1 MNTIYKVIWNDTLR
15 VFQVVNELTRSRGK
29 KTSVSRCSVTDQSY
43 LQGQSEVTGRGEI
56 RKLVLATAVGLT
68 LAAAQ
73 SAGFAADFTASGL
86 TLNMGSSVAT
96 GNLVLTPAD
105 PLPGDGDTVTFV
117 FDESTWVDLT
127 GQLYS
132 QDRVGT
138 FNIDASSLP
147 ENWDPS
153 GVDFQF
159 SYNGQ
164 VGNEIVIDAG
174 GAANLHYSLDASYS
188 EIFGEGTLNIFRQ
201 LTSIELTGENVPGG
215 LYVGGST
222 TEETEQNDLTVGI
235 TGGGDISFGMNTA
248 DVGYLTLNGTAANTY
263 TGRTYVGAT
272 DDNPGNALYLYF
284 GKNQAF
290 GDTANLF
297 VAGDSKVFFDGVS
310 NGNHYSQTVHGLTG
324 TGELNLGTTATLN
337 LAQNSTAVGDVQG
350 NTIRINNIFKGTEG
364 TLFDVDL
371 SGQVEGYEVVFTNEL
386 QGVEGENADADDFS
400 GKIDLSGGYVTAW
413 KEGEDENR
421 ILRGASEGNTGSTLL
436 LSTGGQLAVD
446 GSGEVNNLVIA
457 NAEGWESND
466 PNSTWAQHDNAIRF
480 EQLDLGTGKLTVQGD
495 LTLEDNATVAIDD
508 INTTELEQDAAN
520 TSILDAD
527 DGIFSTIIEV
537 TGDVNDNGHT
547 LALSGEAID
556 SQTTEIEQPNAEGE
570 DTKVAE
576 AVWDFDDELTL
587 NGKNYEVGYRL
598 TELKLT
604 NVDQNYVLTAEEDGD
619 LSALISGNGGLTVTG
634 GYAVTINGDEPNTY
648 TGSTVV
654 EGQDTTVILA
664 KTDALG
670 ETSGLTVSAGAGVE
684 VQSGV
689 SQTVGDLAGEGWVR
703 LDAGSNFE
711 LAKNESA
718 EIETDI
724 QGDGIFTVDLG
735 SADNVLQFTGTQSGF
750 TGKLF
755 LTNGT
760 FSLRSVA
767 SQDFACD
774 AHIHLNDGAN
784 FEWSNG
790 SNIGSLTIDGNN
802 ELTADTLVIGDA
814 PSLTVDGNIVLNGNA
829 EATAGVEVAD
839 NITLVDFDNL
849 GGYDQSFIDSKPG
862 SVTGTGHIGFTATGA
877 TATTGGQ
884 TITLGYTQND
894 DQVANTTWLIA
905 DQLQTTG
912 DNSLTSNVLLTGI
925 EILGDLQIVGEAG
938 VQKDLTAEITGHSGS
953 VTFTGGTIAVGAAN
967 RNNTYTSTT
976 TVAENTEVILQADSA
991 FGRTSA
997 LTASGTVTLAEGV
1010 EQWIGDLSGNGT
1022 LNLEVGSTLTLEKSG
1037 SASLDNVI
1045 AGSGTFVVA
1054 LGATN
1059 NALSF
1064 TNVDTAN
1071 PFTGTFAL
1079 SDLTFTLSQAQNAE
1093 IASGAKFVLQSGSV
1107 FDADQMGNSIA
1118 GLTFDGGELAVGA
1131 VDLGS
1136 ADDAKLT
1143 INGDLVVTEQ
1153 GGTVSASGINLVGAA
1168 DILQADDG
1176 VSQVVAHYTGNLV
1189 NDGVL
1194 TAGSFGESEIK
1205 NETDGTTVAY
1215 AQWAASGVLIDEDD
1229 KNVNLTTQLTAIE
1242 LADTTTGLILDG
1254 TGGEISA
1261 EIRDH
1266 DGVAGTISFTGTG
1279 YVLSHVNTYT
1289 GVTNVSGSVTAG
1301 ADSAFGTTSNLNITG
1316 SGSVDL
1322 GNHSQTVGS
1331 LNIAE
1336 NADLVGTGALTIG
1349 IAGGASQS
1357 QVAGEN
1363 AFSGAVTLANGHT
1376 LTMTDAAGLGT
1387 SGIMSISD
1395 GSTLILEGDHG
1406 DYGRD
1411 LEGSGSVVLRE
1422 GANITLTGSNAG
1434 YTGDFSIEENSTLVA
1449 AGTTTGGK
1457 STDDLLGDG
1466 GNVAIASGSTL
1477 VLSQAGSQDWT
1488 IDNSLSGS
1496 GTVAVTGSGADE
1508 EFGFLSTG
1516 WGANFDGTLD
1526 LTGIRF
1532 VVGAGNTVAGNNA
1545 ANMQSADAKLQ
1556 SGAVLEVQTGAN
1568 EVDTFDALTLAGG
1581 TIQLDGT
1588 FGLNSSTTDQAKL
1601 VLDSLTINSESFLNV
1616 TMQESGGAVALNG
1629 SLSQADLLLGSN
1641 QDAFETLLETNSTVQ
1656 GFDNLHLAGGADSGD
1671 AARQAISNGT
1681 GTVAYGIY
1689 DWELGLSQD
1698 QTDVGI
1704 GLTLT
1709 EVAIEADKTLVLT
1722 GADGADT
1729 LGVLLSGEDGNLEIA
1744 SGTVHLTHTANGGN
1758 TYGGTTTV
1766 REGATLT
1773 ALAGGLGQSEW
1784 LTVEG
1789 TYGNLGNNTVGGLTG
1804 STGRELNLFE
1814 NTLLTLSHADAGTT
1828 STYAGK
1834 LTGAGGLAYE
1844 TGTLTITENAAS
1856 DWTGQVS
1863 VGAQDGGA
1871 TLVLQGGGALA
1882 SGSIALLGEESLV
1895 QILDDED
1902 VVFANDVTGT
1912 GTLQVDLSSSD
1923 NSFTFATN
1931 QANLATG
1938 SGLVLGNVRYEL
1950 ADGDDS
1956 YNLTIADKLN
1966 ITVGSGAILS
1976 TDGESTKDVW
1986 GLTLSG
1992 GELYLGNV
2000 DNTAGQIHLDG
2011 NGTLTIDAETTI
2023 SFAENETTSGD
2034 RYENGLTGGAL
2045 LSGGGVFSL
2054 DIITGVT
2061 GLDGDVRNLRTDET
2075 FADSNEDYYQDI
2087 VEGGDPELVAKL
2099 YRGGDGKFFYDEN
2112 RDTVYMTYGI
2122 RRIDL
2127 QWTGD
2132 DNGLTLNADGMNN
2145 AALDALVTGAGNI
2158 VFAGGKIL
2166 VTGEEVS
2173 AGNTYTGATY
2183 VRDGAEVTLA
2193 INNAF
2198 GETKLL
2204 QVDGTGSVHLQDGLS
2219 QTVGDVAGT
2228 GAITLGNGSTL
2239 TLDYSGTDGLIEV
2252 GNAVSYESTT
2262 TNGTSRFVID
2272 GEYAPTAGGTAYAEL
2287 DFTNQ
2292 ASDLGNV
2299 NVELKNVTTSFDS
2312 VNDVNYQI
2320 LGQAAGIMLGENA
2333 DLGISATSG
2342 GASQSYT
2349 LNNLVFNG
2357 GNLSFANA
2365 TLSAAGSGTGDYVLD
2380 VGTLDVTNGGTL
2392 SVSAEIGSAFNILEA
2407 DDDTYAQTLIHYG
2420 SLRGDVSNIGF
2431 NAESLDASEIRNA
2444 DDDVTAYVTWQGVGE
2459 NGGVVH
2465 DADDKTIGLEY
2476 EVDELQLA
2484 LADDEGF
2491 VVQAADGASGD
2502 DLTLSATI
2510 TNYRD
2515 VAGTITYGGGNIL
2528 VTGSNDYTG
2537 TTNVNAGTITLGN
2550 ALGFG
2555 KTQELNVVDGAGVD
2569 IAGYDVTLGAL
2580 NLEDGSDFSGI
2591 AEANITLGGTDYA
2604 GTSSSVAGEHG
2615 YAGGIALTNGHTL
2628 TMTDAAGLG
2637 TSGVMS
2643 ISEDSILIFRGDID
2657 EYGRDLQGGGSVVL
2671 QEKANITL
2679 TGSNAGFTG
2688 DFSIEGNSTLVAAG
2702 TTTDGKSADELLGQG
2717 GNVAIASG
2725 STLVLS
2731 EAVGGDWTIDNSVS
2745 GDGTLRVVGT
2755 NAGESFGFSSTGWTE
2770 AFAGTL
2776 DLSNIR
2782 FAVGTGSTTAGN
2794 NALNMAAADAVLH
2807 SGSVLEV
2814 ETAGQAVDTF
2824 QTLTVENGA
2833 SVEFD
2838 GTFALNA
2845 QTSEFGQLVVDELTL
2860 QAGANIVVG
2869 SLEAG
2874 QDGNADFGGTIVE
2887 SSLFASSEGF
2897 QTLISQ
2903 TAGSDIELDGVLL
2916 NGQTGTATAEQRITS
2931 AAGVEVAT
2939 GFYRYGLA
2947 TNGSG
2952 ATQSL
2957 GIGYDLYRVDIDE
2970 NQVLTLSE
2978 NQTFDQQFTGSGG
2991 LTIASGAEVVLAHSA
3006 EGDSTYQGDTT
3017 VLSGATLTAQADS
3030 ISADS
3035 KLIVSGTY
3043 ENVGN
3048 NTVDGLDIETNGI
3061 LDLASGTL
3069 TVDHADDAGNSE
3081 IDGTVEG
3088 SGALAVHDGTL
3099 TVNSTET
3106 TGYLGN
3112 ILLGAA
3118 DSAASMTLSNVAG
3131 LGTGTIRFEHAD
3143 STVDLTASADTTLT
3157 NLVAGAGTL
3166 NVTLGGSG
3174 QIFQFASGQA
3184 TATDVF
3190 TGTLNLVTGTY
3201 DLTNDAGAMANAE
3214 LATNAGA
3221 IVVVNDE
3228 DSPVADRELGS
3239 LSLDGGVL
3247 NFGTMTAGSDDGQ
3260 IVTDS
3265 FSVGEGTTEV
3275 VLSLSGVEDTNG
3287 SSVFDA
3293 GTSLTLI
3300 EGYDGT
3306 VALDGKLV
3314 LSSQSGTLE
3323 QSILQ
3328 NNVHVATFTY
3338 GNGQLNSSNGSV
3350 EAVWGLTEI
3359 ALEDETELG
3368 LNISAADEEG
3378 QSGSI
3383 SALISGT
3390 GNITFSGGTVVVAHD
3405 NTYDGTTTVTGGV
3418 LQLGSNNA
3426 LGQASARNDLDVSG
3440 GIVDFGGHSQT
3451 LGTLTIDEGAG
3462 FSANGASITLSAGNS
3477 LIAGAND
3484 GATGTYVLQNAGTTL
3499 ELNDAL
3505 ATGSMTV
3512 SMGEGTTL
3520 VLDGFG
3526 TSDAYG
3532 TYSNHIDGG
3541 EVQIGGGQDE
3551 ASAYVEL
3558 TDHTSSFET
3567 ASVMGDGHLLVNNVE
3582 GGLMFESLDIA
3593 SGGSATL
3600 NGTTGWTLDEAL
3612 TLDDGASLH
3621 LSAGGI
3627 ANTINFSGQTADNI
3641 RGSIFFTDSNLMLG
3655 GTTGTGGASNA
3666 DALQNATVHVGEGF
3680 LLTVATGDAAQTLDG
3695 LTFEGGTVHF
3705 DGTLGLNVGSD
3716 GLGRLV
3722 VTDTLDLTAGGA
3734 VTVTGTETAV
3744 GTVDQSNL
3752 LSLAEDGTFEALIT
3766 ADTIIGDA
3774 DDVELTVDGAST
3786 VTTNIMDGTDGPVAE
3801 GTFSY
3806 SDEIRDSAYGVNYGL
3821 TAVNILSDK
3830 TLTLTEDGDFGA
3842 LISNEDGAQS
3852 LTIAGDIT
3860 LTNERND
3867 YTAETI
3873 VTGGH
3878 TLTALDGALGHTA
3891 KLTVEEGNTYINQ
3904 GDNEVGGLD
3913 VAGTL
3918 SLSDNT
3924 TLTIDQTG
3932 DSTSQISGTLT
3943 GTGDLVA
3950 MAGELEIDGANE
3962 GYSGDVS
3969 VGTEQS
3975 AAIVAVNNAHSLGS
3989 GTVNLVNESSEFS
4002 LDAVSGASKTVTL
4015 SNTIEGDGVV
4025 RIAVSTENASS
4036 AEDVS
4041 FFSFNQNQGEF
4052 TGTIAI
4058 DEGGYSLAY
4067 ATDEEGAPYTA
4078 NQIAAR
4084 KAHVELN
4091 DGGKLFV
4098 STNEN
4103 PLNRYIDKDVGS
4115 LTLAGGDIYFGG
4127 LFYTREASSGG
4138 ADGGQLQLGRWEN
4151 STGALVIDS
4160 KSGPTTVHL
4169 GDGATNTLSAEGTEV
4184 LLADDGAKIDFIQNA
4199 SSVTVNGTDL
4209 SELSEDE
4216 ANNRLNGSLEFALEV
4231 DQSEQR
4237 ISQNYTDASG
4247 QTGTREVAIVNR
4259 VFGDGNGNNIFGIE
4273 TNGDKSD
4280 LYLNYSVSDI
4290 ELIYTEDDGGLVV
4303 TGTSEDDT
4311 LSARLHGAGN
4321 IVFRGTDSS
4330 VITLGKTG
4338 TTGDDLNSYT
4348 GITRVES
4355 GTIKFAADN
4364 AFGSSDVI
4372 VSDGATVDLGSFSQ
4386 ATPNIVAEGDDALA
4400 GTGQYT
4406 LTEQSGQ
4413 SSILGHNTNFHG
4425 DFEVG
4430 GNHALTIG
4438 EVDSLGVDIEG
4449 HNTNVTL
4456 AEDSSELVMSGVSG
4470 NFTTD
4475 IAGSGTVSFVADN
4488 KATADVIINTSD
4500 LAGFTGNYAI
4510 DAGSMLTLVNNQTD
4524 WNFSTEVSGGEN
4536 GNGTL
4541 VFQGTGDF
4549 TFANANQSD
4558 SFAGGTY
4565 VFDGLTVAVGNGNA
4579 NELNL
4584 QKTNGVFDQGSSL
4597 VVDEHG
4603 ATIGGLALDGGR
4615 VEFTASYTPGETAYE
4630 GSLTSTDF
4638 TVGEAGGTVSINVD
4652 QGVNPDFGEGNESL
4666 TMTDGDIFDEQN
4678 VGSQVTLI
4686 SSTAGTGSITDGE
4699 VGNLTLDVLVWDENS
4714 QSYVDA
4720 EEKSATV
4727 SILSGDLGEEVADG
4741 TYGFKLVAG
4750 NNESS
4755 LDLAYG
4761 LTNIAIYD
4769 GKTLELTG
4777 VEGQDNV
4784 LSATISDKE
4793 NGSGSLAVL
4802 GGHVELTNA
4811 DNSYTGSTTIEAG
4824 GWLTASAGVL
4834 GQTSGLTVETDGIY
4848 ENAGDNAVGDIE
4860 VQGDGELRLT
4870 SGTLKVALDA
4880 DEEGSILGD
4889 ITGSGNLTVSG
4900 GTVSVEGANAGYSGT
4915 TSVAANGTITADDI
4929 ASLGT
4934 GTISTGNA
4942 ETGSGT
4948 VEFDLGPSA
4957 GGQGYELQNAV
4968 EGNGTLRIDL
4978 ADAGV
4983 DSVFNFADG
4992 TGDFTGTLE
5001 LIGADFTLDASTSV
5015 NQSVVEQAVIVLGN
5029 GSQLNVGSDVRDP
5042 TPDFHDRYVAGL
5054 ALGSG
5059 STVSFGGLVYNPESN
5074 NKEYGGQLNLGGG
5087 DLDLSLIA
5095 EGSTASIHLADGATN
5110 YLGDGAELLVAD
5122 DTAQINLFENV
5133 GDIVFREGDSTGD
5146 LNDYLALDLDA
5157 SQNEQTIRQQIEEGG
5172 EYVEV
5177 ANVHREFGDFGSASH
5192 DAGDGS
5198 VHEDVYVEYTVDEL
5212 ELTYT
5217 GDHNGLHV
5225 ATSAGAQG
5233 DDADLKML
5241 ITGDGNIV
5249 FDGGDI
5255 VIGAANDT
5263 SDDLVE
5269 NSYKGATYVNAGSVT
5284 LAKNEGFG
5292 DTKLLDV
5299 ENGAT
5304 VDLGRFNQTVLSLTS
5319 DGELRSESGFD
5330 TTLTIGVADSGDVMT
5345 SYVNGANTEFHADVE
5360 LLGSGHTLTMNDG
5373 AALGDGTV
5381 ALHDNNLVVDGAG
5394 SASGHDV
5401 LTAALAGTGDVD
5413 VNNAFLTVD
5422 RVNTFT
5428 GSWTA
5433 TGHTDLIF
5441 NASADDISVSDLL
5454 GASGN
5459 TVVISDEASV
5469 SMDEDHGW
5477 TLANN
5482 VSGNGHLHIS
5492 AGGGEF
5498 QFADS
5503 GEPGADTVEDFTG
5516 TYHFTNSTL
5525 TLNDITSNLAGD
5537 VSFES
5542 GATAVVGDGEYSLN
5556 DVAVENGGKLEFTGN
5571 IAPGH
5576 YNEENPSDTN
5586 LNAEGHI
5593 SADSLTL
5600 AAGAQVE
5607 VDMDGLKIDP
5617 DDKPGENVQLTAQD
5631 VLSEDES
5638 GLLTVLVT
5646 TENGVSNNGAELVT
5660 GAPSEDSVTVDIVS
5674 NEEGVADAKGTYD
5687 YALQVSE
5694 DGKELGISY
5703 KLTEVAIEEKR
5714 TLNLSASTDGS
5725 TGLRDNTLTATL
5737 TGKGS
5742 LAVTGG
5748 HIVLQNGGNN
5758 YEGTTSVLA
5767 NATLTATEGSLGEN
5781 GLIVVAGGT
5790 YENDGDNTTSYV
5802 NVDGN
5807 LQLNNETTFTIA
5819 DEASNAD
5826 DGSVINGNLQG
5837 GGNLVLSSGFLT
5849 VSNGNTDYTGDVS
5862 VAENAT
5868 LIAQDVAAVGSG
5880 TSVSVEGEYRLDGV
5894 AGEVS
5899 NEVSNDFTGSG
5910 TVSIVG
5916 SNVTVTGDNAATESS
5931 SGFTGTFSLENGTMT
5946 VNDATA
5952 LGGANV
5958 SGVAETDNEL
5968 VLDFAEDTTLSTVIS
5983 GTADVVKNGAG
5994 DLSLNTYAA
6003 SGTFTIESG
6012 NVDFTSFGADGSDST
6027 LVMSGSGLTASV
6039 AKNSFFKDLTIG
6051 SNNTFT
6057 IGGTNGNASP
6067 INVSVAGKTDVGSGT
6082 LNVGVNSEDA
6092 VAGNVLTTQDFSIDG
6107 GQINLN
6113 GVLESSGWT
6122 IDHIVV
6128 NGTGSG
6134 NGSIFVTQL
6143 GEGAGGVGTDAWL
6156 VQAGEGGNL
6165 SDLDLTLVNEHGE
6178 EDVIDA
6184 GSYEWHLLEAEN
6196 GAGYYLHAFN
6206 KGTGD
6211 IDGNEIREPAAGA
6224 QAALLM
6230 ASQTAFDLSLHDHIG
6245 NTPYVDQLTGEK
6257 KLTSLWIL
6265 QRGDWSE
6272 WDDMSGQLSTDGKV
6286 MTTTIGGDVKSW
6298 VSDAG
6303 YQVHL
6308 GLLGA
6313 YAQADFDVKS
6323 DLDNRKAQGEFTG
6336 WSVGGY
6342 AAFQPAGM
6350 DGAFGSLQVRWNRFD
6365 NEAGPSGEAM
6375 HEYTSDGFSIQ
6386 GELGYTKTLSS
6397 FRTFGGKTGYWRI
6410 EPHVRTHWNGVS
6422 ADTTTDDAGR
6432 TFSVKGD
6439 GNIAVRV
6446 GFRSTLDV
6454 THSVTPTY
6462 GDPTVRAYVEA
6473 NYLRNTKQTSVTMT
6487 NEFRT
6492 STVEYDNSDMA
6503 EFRFGLEGQFNR
6515 HLNLW
6520 GDVHHVTG
6528 DDAYNS
6534 TGVMLG
6540 LKYNF

>member
-1 MNTIYKVIWNDTLR
+1 M
-15 VFQVVNELTRSRGK
+15 
-29 KTSVSRCSVTDQSY
+29 
-43 LQGQSEVTGRGEI
+43 
-56 RKLVLATAVGLT
+56 
-68 LAAAQ
+68 
-73 SAGFAADFTASGL
+73 
-86 TLNMGSSVAT
+86 
-96 GNLVLTPAD
+96 
-105 PLPGDGDTVTFV
+105 
-117 FDESTWVDLT
+117 
-127 GQLYS
+127 
-132 QDRVGT
+132 
-138 FNIDASSLP
+138 
-147 ENWDPS
+147 
-153 GVDFQF
+153 
-159 SYNGQ
+159 
-164 VGNEIVIDAG
+164 
-174 GAANLHYSLDASYS
+174 
-188 EIFGEGTLNIFRQ
+188 
-201 LTSIELTGENVPGG
+201 
-215 LYVGGST
+215 
-222 TEETEQNDLTVGI
+222 
-235 TGGGDISFGMNTA
+235 
-248 DVGYLTLNGTAANTY
+248 
-263 TGRTYVGAT
+263 
-272 DDNPGNALYLYF
+272 
-284 GKNQAF
+284 
-290 GDTANLF
+290 
-297 VAGDSKVFFDGVS
+297 
-310 NGNHYSQTVHGLTG
+310 
-324 TGELNLGTTATLN
+324 
-337 LAQNSTAVGDVQG
+337 
-350 NTIRINNIFKGTEG
+350 
-364 TLFDVDL
+364 
-371 SGQVEGYEVVFTNEL
+371 
-386 QGVEGENADADDFS
+386 
-400 GKIDLSGGYVTAW
+400 
-413 KEGEDENR
+413 
-421 ILRGASEGNTGSTLL
+421 
-436 LSTGGQLAVD
+436 
-446 GSGEVNNLVIA
+446 
-457 NAEGWESND
+457 
-466 PNSTWAQHDNAIRF
+466 
-480 EQLDLGTGKLTVQGD
+480 
-495 LTLEDNATVAIDD
+495 
-508 INTTELEQDAAN
+508 
-520 TSILDAD
+520 
-527 DGIFSTIIEV
+527 
-537 TGDVNDNGHT
+537 
-547 LALSGEAID
+547 
-556 SQTTEIEQPNAEGE
+556 
-570 DTKVAE
+570 
-576 AVWDFDDELTL
+576 
-587 NGKNYEVGYRL
+587 GYRL

-634 GYAVTINGDEPNTY
+634 GYAVTINGDESNTY

-670 ETSGLTVSAGAGVE
+670 ETSGLTVGAGAGVE

-689 SQTVGDLAGEGWVR
+689 SQKVGDLAGEGWVR

-724 QGDGIFTVDLG
+724 RGGGIFTVDLG
-735 SADNVLQFTGTQSGF
+735 SADNVLQFTGNQSGF
-750 TGKLF
+750 EGELS

-760 FSLRSVA
+760 FSLRSEA
-767 SQDFACD
+767 SKDFADD

-784 FEWSNG
+784 FDWSNG

-802 ELTADTLVIGDA
+802 ELTADTLVIGGA

-829 EATAGVEVAD
+829 KATAGVEVAD

-849 GGYDQSFIDSKPG
+849 GGYDQSFIDSNNG
-862 SVTGTGHIGFTATGA
+862 SVTGTGQIGFTATGA
-877 TATTGGQ
+877 TAATGGQ
-884 TITLGYTQND
+884 TITLGYTQGGTD
-894 DQVANTTWLIA
+894 PVANTTWLIA

-912 DNSLTSNVLLTGI
+912 GNSLTSNVLLTGI

-938 VQKDLTAEITGHSGS
+938 EQKDLTAEITGNSGS
-953 VTFTGGTIAVGAAN
+953 ITFTGGTIAVGAAN
-967 RNNTYTSTT
+967 RNNSYTAAT
-976 TVAENTEVILQADSA
+976 TVAENTEVILQADDA
-991 FGRTSA
+991 FGQTSA
-997 LTASGTVTLAEGV
+997 LTALGTVTIAQGV
-1010 EQWIGDLSGNGT
+1010 NQWIGDLSGNGE
-1022 LNLEVGSTLTLEKSG
+1022 LNLEDGSTLTLEKSG
-1037 SASLDNVI
+1037 SAALGNAF
-1045 AGSGTFVVA
+1045 AGSGTFVVD

-1107 FDADQMGNSIA
+1107 FDADETGNFIA
-1118 GLTFDGGELAVGA
+1118 GLTFDGGALAVGA
-1131 VDLGS
+1131 VDLDS
-1136 ADDAKLT
+1136 ADQAKLT
-1143 INGDLVVTEQ
+1143 INGDLVVTGQ

-1205 NETDGTTVAY
+1205 NEANGTTVAY
-1215 AQWAASGVLIDEDD
+1215 AEWAASDVSIDEAD
-1229 KNVNLTTQLTAIE
+1229 KNINLTTQLTAIE

-1254 TGGEISA
+1254 TGGDISA
-1261 EIRDH
+1261 VIRDH
-1266 DGVAGTISFTGTG
+1266 DGVAGTISFAGTG
-1279 YVLSHVNTYT
+1279 YVLSHENIYT

-1301 ADSAFGTTSNLNITG
+1301 ADSAFGTTSSLNITG

-1357 QVAGEN
+1357 QISGDN

-1376 LTMTDAAGLGT
+1376 LTMNDAAGLGT
-1387 SGIMSISD
+1387 SGTMSISD
-1395 GSTLILEGDHG
+1395 GSTLIFKGDN
-1406 DYGRD
+1406 DVYGRD
-1411 LEGSGSVVLRE
+1411 LEGSGNVVLQE
-1422 GANITLTGSNAG
+1422 GANITLTGSNADF
-1434 YTGDFSIEENSTLVA
+1434 TGDFSIEGNSTLTA
-1449 AGTTTGGK
+1449 AGTATDGK
-1457 STDDLLGDG
+1457 SADELLGQG

-1477 VLSQAGSQDWT
+1477 ELSQQGGQDWT

-1508 EFGFLSTG
+1508 EFGFSSTG
-1516 WGANFDGTLD
+1516 WGENFNGTLD
-1526 LTGIRF
+1526 LTDIRF
-1532 VVGAGNTVAGNNA
+1532 VVGAGNTIAGNNA
-1545 ANMQSADAKLQ
+1545 ANMQSADANLQ
-1556 SGAVLEVQTGAN
+1556 SGAVLEVQTGADA
-1568 EVDTFDALTLAGG
+1568 VDTFDALTLAGG

-1601 VLDSLTINSESFLNV
+1601 VLDSLTIDSSSVLDV
-1616 TMQESGGAVALNG
+1616 TMQESSGTVVLNG
-1629 SLSQADLLLGSN
+1629 SLSQENLLLGSN
-1641 QDAFETLLETNSTVQ
+1641 QDAFETLIETNSTVQ
-1656 GFDNLHLAGGADSGD
+1656 GFENLHLASGADSGD

-1681 GTVAYGIY
+1681 ETVAYGIY

-1729 LGVLLSGEDGNLEIA
+1729 LGVLLSGDDGNLEIA

-1766 REGATLT
+1766 GAGATLT
-1773 ALAGGLGQSEW
+1773 ALAGGLGRSEW
-1784 LTVEG
+1784 LTVGG
-1789 TYGNLGNNTVGGLTG
+1789 TYENLGNNAVGGLTG
-1804 STGRELNLFE
+1804 STGSELNLFE
-1814 NTLLTLSHADAGTT
+1814 NTLLTLSHADAATT
-1828 STYAGK
+1828 STFAGK

-1856 DWTGQVS
+1856 DWTGQVA
-1863 VGAQDGGA
+1863 VGAQESGA
-1871 TLVLQGGGALA
+1871 TLILQGAGALA
-1882 SGSIALLGEESLV
+1882 SGSIALLGEDSLV

-1938 SGLVLGNVRYEL
+1938 SGLELGNVRYEL

-1976 TDGESTKDVW
+1976 TDGEATKDVW

-2061 GLDGDVRNLRTDET
+2061 GLDGDVGNLRTDET

-2158 VFAGGKIL
+2158 VFAGGNIL
-2166 VTGEEVS
+2166 VTGEEDS
-2173 AGNTYTGATY
+2173 EGNTYTGATY

-2193 INNAF
+2193 IDNAF

-2219 QTVGDVAGT
+2219 QTVGDVAGS

-2239 TLDYSGTDGLIEV
+2239 TLDYTGTDGLIQV
-2252 GNAVSYESTT
+2252 GNAVSYESTA
-2262 TNGTSRFVID
+2262 TNGTAQFVID
-2272 GEYAPTAGGTAYAEL
+2272 GEYAPTAGETAYAEL

-2292 ASDLGNV
+2292 TSDLGNDLGNV

-2312 VNDVNYQI
+2312 INNDVNYQV
-2320 LGQAAGIMLGENA
+2320 LGQAAGITLGDNA

-2342 GASQSYT
+2342 GASQSYS
-2349 LNNLVFNG
+2349 LNKLVFNG

-2380 VGTLDVTNGGTL
+2380 VGNLDVTNGGTL

-2420 SLRGDVSNIGF
+2420 SLQGDVSNIGF

-2444 DDDVTAYVTWQGVGE
+2444 EDAVTAYVTWQGVGE

-2465 DADDKTIGLEY
+2465 DAVDQTIGLEY

-2491 VVQAADGASGD
+2491 VVQAAEGASGD

-2515 VAGTITYGGGNIL
+2515 VAGTITYGGGDIT

-2537 TTNVNAGTITLGN
+2537 TTNVNAGTVTLGN

-2555 KTQELNVVDGAGVD
+2555 RTQELNVVDGAGVD

-2643 ISEDSILIFRGDID
+2643 ISEDSTLIFKSDTD
-2657 EYGRDLQGGGSVVL
+2657 SYGRDLEGSGNVVL

-2679 TGSNAGFTG
+2679 AGSNADFTG

-2702 TTTDGKSADELLGQG
+2702 TTTGGKSADELLGQG

-2745 GDGTLRVVGT
+2745 GEGTLRVVGT
-2755 NAGESFGFSSTGWTE
+2755 NAGESFGFSTRWAE
-2770 AFAGTL
+2770 AFEGVL
-2776 DLSNIR
+2776 DLSDIR
-2782 FAVGTGSTTAGN
+2782 FAVGAGTTSEN
-2794 NALNMAAADAVLH
+2794 NAFNMASADAVLRD
-2807 SGSVLEV
+2807 GSVLEV
-2814 ETAGQAVDTF
+2814 ETADQAIDTF
-2824 QTLTVENGA
+2824 RTLTVGDGA

-2845 QTSEFGQLVVDELTL
+2845 QTSELGQLVVDELTL

-2869 SLEAG
+2869 SLDAG

-2903 TAGSDIELDGVLL
+2903 TAGSDIEVDGVLL

-2931 AAGVEVAT
+2931 VAGGEVAT

-2947 TNGSG
+2947 TNGNG

-2957 GIGYDLYRVDIDE
+2957 GIGYDLYRVDIDK

-2991 LTIASGAEVVLAHSA
+2991 ITIASGTGVVLAHSA
-3006 EGDSTYQGDTT
+3006 EGDSTYQGDTK
-3017 VLSGATLTAQADS
+3017 VLSGAMLTAQADS

-3069 TVDHADDAGNSE
+3069 TIDHADDAGNSE

-3106 TGYLGN
+3106 TGYRGN

-3118 DSAASMTLSNVAG
+3118 DSSASMTLSNVAG

-3143 STVDLTASADTTLT
+3143 SKVDLTASADTTLT
-3157 NLVAGAGTL
+3157 NRVAGAGTI
-3166 NVTLGGSG
+3166 NVTLGDSG
-3174 QIFQFASGQA
+3174 HIFQFANGQVA
-3184 TATDVF
+3184 EDNVF
-3190 TGTLNLVTGTY
+3190 AGTLNLVTGTY
-3201 DLTNDAGAMANAE
+3201 DLTTDAGAMANAE
-3214 LATNAGA
+3214 LATDAGA

-3265 FSVGEGTTEV
+3265 FRLGEGTTEV
-3275 VLSLSGVEDTNG
+3275 VVSLGGVEDANG

-3300 EGYDGT
+3300 EGYDGI

-3314 LSSQSGTLE
+3314 LSSQSGKLE

-3338 GNGQLNSSNGSV
+3338 GGGQLNSKNGSV
-3350 EAVWGLTEI
+3350 EAVWNLTEI
-3359 ALEDETELG
+3359 ALEDATGAG
-3368 LNISAADEEG
+3368 LNVSASSEET
-3378 QSGSI
+3378 QSGTI

-3390 GNITFSGGTVVVAHD
+3390 GNITFSGGTVTVANED
-3405 NTYDGTTTVTGGV
+3405 NSYIGTTYVTGGT
-3418 LQLGSNNA
+3418 LELGSDNV
-3426 LGQASARNDLDVSG
+3426 LGQATAQNDLEVSG
-3440 GIVDFGGHSQT
+3440 GTVNFGGHSQT

-3477 LIAGAND
+3477 LIAGANN

-3505 ATGSMTV
+3505 ATGSMTI

-3567 ASVMGDGHLLVNNVE
+3567 ATVMGDGHLLVNNVE

-3600 NGTTGWTLDEAL
+3600 NGTTGWMLDEAL

-3680 LLTVATGDAAQTLDG
+3680 LLTVATGEAAQTLDG

-3716 GLGRLV
+3716 GLGRLN
-3722 VTDTLDLTAGGA
+3722 VTDALDLTAGGT
-3734 VTVTGTETAV
+3734 VTVTGAETAV

-3766 ADTIIGDA
+3766 AGTIIGDA

-3786 VTTNIMDGTDGPVAE
+3786 VTTNIMDGTVGPVAE

-3842 LISNEDGAQS
+3842 LISNKDGAQS

-3860 LTNERND
+3860 LTNDEND
-3867 YTAETI
+3867 YTAETK

-3878 TLTALDGALGHTA
+3878 TLTALKGALGHTA
-3891 KLTVEEGNTYINQ
+3891 KLTVENGNTYINQ

-3918 SLSDNT
+3918 SLSDGT
-3924 TLTIDQTG
+3924 VLTIDQTG
-3932 DSTSQISGTLT
+3932 DSTSLISGTLT

-3975 AAIVAVNNAHSLGS
+3975 AAIVAVNNAHSLGT

-4025 RIAVSTENASS
+4025 RIAVNTENASS

-4041 FFSFNQNQGEF
+4041 FFSFNENQGEF

-4098 STNEN
+4098 STNKH

-4138 ADGGQLQLGRWEN
+4138 VDGGQLQLGRWEG

-4160 KSGPTTVHL
+4160 QSGPTTVHL

-4184 LLADDGAKIDFIQNA
+4184 LLADDGTKVDFIQGAA
-4199 SSVTVNGTDL
+4199 SVVVNGQNLAD
-4209 SELSEDE
+4209 LSEDE
-4216 ANNRLNGSLEFALEV
+4216 RNALLNGADGTVGALDFSLEVEN
-4231 DQSEQR
+4231 SEQE
-4237 ISQNYTDASG
+4237 ISQRYVDE
-4247 QTGTREVAIVNR
+4247 TGVESTRVVAIVDR
-4259 VFGDGNGNNIFGIE
+4259 VFGDENGNIFGIE
-4273 TNGDKSD
+4273 TNENGKSD

-4290 ELIYTEDDGGLVV
+4290 KLMYEGDDGGLVV
-4303 TGTSEDDT
+4303 TGTSDTDT
-4311 LSARLHGAGN
+4311 LSAHLYGSGN
-4321 IVFRGTDSS
+4321 IVFRGDEES
-4330 VITLGKTG
+4330 VIALGGEKANEYTG
-4338 TTGDDLNSYT
+4338 TTFL
-4348 GITRVES
+4348 ES

-4372 VSDGATVDLGSFSQ
+4372 VSDGATVDLGAFNQ
-4386 ATPNIVAEGDDALA
+4386 ETPNIEAEGDDALA

-4406 LTEQSGQ
+4406 LTEQNGQ

-4430 GNHALTIG
+4430 GNHTLTIG
-4438 EVDSLGVDIEG
+4438 EVDSLGVDVEG
-4449 HNTNVTL
+4449 HNTSVTL

-4488 KATADVIINTSD
+4488 EATADVIINTSD
-4500 LAGFTGNYAI
+4500 LAGFTGDYAI

-4524 WNFSTEVSGGEN
+4524 WNFSTEVSGEEN

-4541 VFQGTGDF
+4541 VFRGTGDF

-4558 SFAGGTY
+4558 SFEGGTY
-4565 VFDGLTVAVGNGNA
+4565 VFEGLMVAVGNGNA
-4579 NELNL
+4579 NAKANESNL

-4597 VVDEHG
+4597 VVDEYG

-4630 GSLTSTDF
+4630 GSLISTDF

-4666 TMTDGDIFDEQN
+4666 TMTDGDIFNEQN

-4727 SILSGDLGEEVADG
+4727 SILSDDLGEEVADG

-4750 NNESS
+4750 NNEST

-4769 GKTLELTG
+4769 GKKLELTG

-4784 LSATISDKE
+4784 LSATISDKD

-4811 DNSYTGSTTIEAG
+4811 DNSYTGSTTVEAG
-4824 GWLTASAGVL
+4824 GWLTASAGAL
-4834 GQTSGLTVETDGIY
+4834 GQTSGLTVETDGTY
-4848 ENAGDNAVGDIE
+4848 ENAGNNTVGGIE
-4860 VQGDGELRLT
+4860 VQRDGKLRLT
-4870 SGTLKVALDA
+4870 SGTLTVALDA
-4880 DEEGSILGD
+4880 DAKGSIAGD

-4900 GTVSVEGANAGYSGT
+4900 GTVTVEGVNTRYSGT
-4915 TSVAANGTITADDI
+4915 TSVAANGTITANDI
-4929 ASLGT
+4929 ASLGK

-4957 GGQGYELQNAV
+4957 VGQGYQLQNAI

-4978 ADAGV
+4978 ADAADGTA
-4983 DSVFNFADG
+4983 FNFANG

-5001 LIGADFTLDASTSV
+5001 LIGADFTLDASTDV

-5087 DLDLSLIA
+5087 DLDLSQIA

-5122 DTAQINLFENV
+5122 DTAQINLFENI

-5146 LNDYLALDLDA
+5146 LNDYLALNLGNSESA
-5157 SQNEQTIRQQIEEGG
+5157 QTIRQQIEDGG

-5177 ANVHREFGDFGSASH
+5177 ASVHREFGNFGSALH
-5192 DAGDGS
+5192 DAEDGS
-5198 VHEDVYVEYTVDEL
+5198 VHEDVYVEYTIDEL

-5217 GDHNGLHV
+5217 GDNNGLHV
-5225 ATSAGAQG
+5225 AASADAQG

-5255 VIGAANDT
+5255 VVGAVGSDANT
-5263 SDDLVE
+5263 
-5269 NSYKGATYVNAGSVT
+5269 YTGATYVNGGSVT

-5292 DTKLLDV
+5292 NTKLLDV
-5299 ENGAT
+5299 ESGAT

-5330 TTLTIGVADSGDVMT
+5330 TTLKIGVADSDDVMT

-5360 LLGSGHTLTMNDG
+5360 LLGSGHKLTVNDG

-5413 VNNAFLTVD
+5413 VDNAFLTVD
-5422 RVNTFT
+5422 RVNAFT

-5433 TGHTDLIF
+5433 TGYTDLIF
-5441 NASADDISVSDLL
+5441 NASADDVSVSDLL

-5459 TVVISDEASV
+5459 TVVIGDEASV

-5498 QFADS
+5498 QFADN
-5503 GEPGADTVEDFTG
+5503 GEPGADTVKDFTG

-5525 TLNDITSNLAGD
+5525 TLNDTTSNLAGD

-5576 YNEENPSDTN
+5576 YDEENPSDTN

-5607 VDMDGLKIDP
+5607 VDMDGLKVDP

-5674 NEEGVADAKGTYD
+5674 NEEGVTDAKGTYD

-5694 DGKELGISY
+5694 DGNELGISY
-5703 KLTEVAIEEKR
+5703 KLTEVAIEENR

-5781 GLIVVAGGT
+5781 GLIVDAGGT

-5868 LIAQDVAAVGSG
+5868 LIARDVAAVGTG

-5894 AGEVS
+5894 SG
-5899 NEVSNDFTGSG
+5899 EVSNDFTGSG
-5910 TVSIVG
+5910 IVSIVG
-5916 SNVTVTGDNAATESS
+5916 SNVTVTGDNAATEDY

-5958 SGVAETDNEL
+5958 SGVAETNNEL

-5983 GTADVVKNGAG
+5983 GTTDVVKSGAG
-5994 DLSLNTYAA
+5994 NLSLNTYEAN
-6003 SGTFTIESG
+6003 GTFTIETG

-6039 AKNSFFKDLTIG
+6039 AKDSFFQDLTIG

-6057 IGGTNGNASP
+6057 IGGTSGGTSP

-6082 LNVGVNSEDA
+6082 LNVGVNADNA
-6092 VAGNVLTTQDFSIDG
+6092 TAGNVLTTHDFSIDG

-6323 DLDNRKAQGEFTG
+6323 DLDNRKAHGEFTG

-6410 EPHVRTHWNGVS
+6410 EPHVRAHWNGVS
-6422 ADTTTDDAGR
+6422 ADSTTDDAGR

>member
-1 MNTIYKVIWNDTLR
+1 MTAFDNEAGN
-15 VFQVVNELTRSRGK
+15 VNEIISGA
-29 KTSVSRCSVTDQSY
+29 DQ
-43 LQGQSEVTGRGEI
+43 
-56 RKLVLATAVGLT
+56 
-68 LAAAQ
+68 
-73 SAGFAADFTASGL
+73 
-86 TLNMGSSVAT
+86 
-96 GNLVLTPAD
+96 
-105 PLPGDGDTVTFV
+105 
-117 FDESTWVDLT
+117 
-127 GQLYS
+127 
-132 QDRVGT
+132 
-138 FNIDASSLP
+138 
-147 ENWDPS
+147 
-153 GVDFQF
+153 
-159 SYNGQ
+159 
-164 VGNEIVIDAG
+164 
-174 GAANLHYSLDASYS
+174 
-188 EIFGEGTLNIFRQ
+188 
-201 LTSIELTGENVPGG
+201 
-215 LYVGGST
+215 
-222 TEETEQNDLTVGI
+222 
-235 TGGGDISFGMNTA
+235 
-248 DVGYLTLNGTAANTY
+248 
-263 TGRTYVGAT
+263 
-272 DDNPGNALYLYF
+272 
-284 GKNQAF
+284 
-290 GDTANLF
+290 
-297 VAGDSKVFFDGVS
+297 
-310 NGNHYSQTVHGLTG
+310 
-324 TGELNLGTTATLN
+324 
-337 LAQNSTAVGDVQG
+337 
-350 NTIRINNIFKGTEG
+350 
-364 TLFDVDL
+364 
-371 SGQVEGYEVVFTNEL
+371 
-386 QGVEGENADADDFS
+386 
-400 GKIDLSGGYVTAW
+400 
-413 KEGEDENR
+413 
-421 ILRGASEGNTGSTLL
+421 GASGSTLRL
-436 LSTGGQLAVD
+436 ETGGQLAVD
-446 GSGEVNNLVIA
+446 GKGEVNNLVIA
-457 NAEGWESND
+457 NAEGWESKD

-495 LTLEDNATVAIDD
+495 LTLESNAVVAIDD
-508 INTTELEQDAAN
+508 INTTQLEQDAAN

-537 TGDVNDNGHT
+537 VGNVNENGHT
-547 LALSGEAID
+547 LVLSGEAID
-556 SQTTEIEQPNAEGE
+556 SQTTEIEQPSAEGE
-570 DTKVAE
+570 GTKVAE

-587 NGKNYEVGYRL
+587 NGKHYDVGYRL

-604 NVDQNYVLTAEEDGD
+604 NSDQNYVLNAEKDGD

-634 GYAVTINGDEPNTY
+634 GHDVEINGDDPNAY

-654 EGQDTTVILA
+654 EGEDTTVILA

-670 ETSGLTVSAGAGVE
+670 KTSGLTVGDGAGVT
-684 VQSGV
+684 VQNGV
-689 SQTVGDLAGEGWVR
+689 AQTVGDLAGEGWV
-703 LDAGSNFE
+703 LLNEGSNFG
-711 LAKNESA
+711 LSKNESA

-724 QGDGIFTVDLG
+724 QGVGIFTVDLG

-750 TGKLF
+750 TGELS

-760 FSLRSVA
+760 FSLRSEA
-767 SQDFACD
+767 SQDFAQA
-774 AHIHLNDGAN
+774 AHIHLDEGAN
-784 FEWSNG
+784 FDWSNG
-790 SNIGSLTIDGNN
+790 STIGSLTIDGDNK
-802 ELTADTLVIGDA
+802 LTADSLVIGGD
-814 PSLTVDGNIVLNGNA
+814 PSLTVTGNIILNGNA
-829 EATAGVEVAD
+829 EAVVGVEVAD
-839 NITLVDFDNL
+839 NIALVDFDND
-849 GGYDQSFIDSKPG
+849 GGYDQSFIQSAEVI
-862 SVTGTGHIGFTATGA
+862 VTGTGQIGFTAA
-877 TATTGGQ
+877 DAAAATGGQ

-894 DQVANTTWLIA
+894 DPVANTTWFIA
-905 DQLQTTG
+905 DRLQTTEG
-912 DNSLTSNVLLTGI
+912 NSLTSNVLLTGI
-925 EILGDLQIVGEAG
+925 EILGDLQIVGQAEER
-938 VQKDLTAEITGHSGS
+938 KDLTAVITGDSGS
-953 VTFTGGTIAVGAAN
+953 ITFTGGTIAVGAAN
-967 RNNTYTSTT
+967 RNNSYKAETI
-976 TVAENTEVILQADSA
+976 VAENTEVTLQADSA
-991 FGRTSA
+991 FGTTSA
-997 LTASGTVTLAEGV
+997 LTVAGTVTLAEGV
-1010 EQWIGDLSGNGT
+1010 KQWIGDLSGNGK
-1022 LNLEVGSTLTLEKSG
+1022 LNLENGSTLTLEKSG
-1037 SASLDNVI
+1037 SASLGNVI
-1045 AGSGTFVVA
+1045 AGSGTFVVD

-1059 NALSF
+1059 HALSF
-1064 TNVDTAN
+1064 TNADAN
-1071 PFTGTFAL
+1071 RFTGTFEL

-1093 IASGAKFVLQSGSV
+1093 IASGAKFVLHSGSV
-1107 FDADQMGNSIA
+1107 FNADETGNSIK

-1136 ADDAKLT
+1136 VNVPKLT
-1143 INGDLVVTEQ
+1143 IDGDLVVTGQ

-1189 NDGVL
+1189 NGGEL

-1205 NETDGTTVAY
+1205 NEANGSTVAY
-1215 AQWAASGVLIDEDD
+1215 AEWAASGVSIDETK

-1254 TGGEISA
+1254 TGGNISS
-1261 EIRDH
+1261 EIRNH
-1266 DGVAGTISFTGTG
+1266 EGVAGTISFTGTD
-1279 YVLSHVNTYT
+1279 YVLSHKNTYT

-1301 ADSAFGTTSNLNITG
+1301 ADSAFGTTSSLNITG

-1349 IAGGASQS
+1349 IAGGEPGSQIS
-1357 QVAGEN
+1357 GEN
-1363 AFSGAVTLANGHT
+1363 TFSGAVTLANGHI

-1387 SGIMSISD
+1387 SGTMSISED
-1395 GSTLILEGDHG
+1395 STLVFQGDN
-1406 DYGRD
+1406 DVYGRD
-1411 LEGSGSVVLRE
+1411 LQGSGNVKLQG

-1434 YTGDFSIEENSTLVA
+1434 FTGDFSIEGNSTLVA

-1457 STDDLLGDG
+1457 SADDLLGDG

-1496 GTVAVTGSGADE
+1496 GTVAVSGSGADE
-1508 EFGFLSTG
+1508 EFGFQNTG
-1516 WGANFDGTLD
+1516 WGANFNGTLD
-1526 LTGIRF
+1526 LSDIRF
-1532 VVGAGNTVAGNNA
+1532 VVGSGNTVAGNNA
-1545 ANMQSADAKLQ
+1545 ANMQSADANLQ
-1556 SGAVLEVQTGAN
+1556 SGAVLEVQTGADA
-1568 EVDTFDALTLAGG
+1568 VDTFDALTLVGG
-1581 TIQLDGT
+1581 TIQLDGP

-1601 VLDSLTINSESFLNV
+1601 VLGSLTIDSASVLDV
-1616 TMQESGGAVALNG
+1616 TMQESGGTVALNG

-1641 QDAFETLLETNSTVQ
+1641 QDAFETLIETNSTVQ
-1656 GFDNLHLAGGADSGD
+1656 GFDNLHLAGGADFGID
-1671 AARQAISNGT
+1671 ARQAISNGT
-1681 GTVAYGIY
+1681 ETVAYGIY
-1689 DWELGLSQD
+1689 DWKLGLSQD

-1709 EVAIEADKTLVLT
+1709 EVAIEDDKTLVLT

-1744 SGTVHLTHTANGGN
+1744 SGTVHLTHTDNGGN
-1758 TYGGTTTV
+1758 TYGGTTTI
-1766 REGATLT
+1766 RADAKLT

-1789 TYGNLGNNTVGGLTG
+1789 TYENLGDNTVGGLTG
-1804 STGRELNLFE
+1804 SVVDSELNLSDE
-1814 NTLLTLSHADAGTT
+1814 TLLTLSHADVGTS
-1828 STYAGK
+1828 STFAGK

-1863 VGAQDGGA
+1863 VGAQDGA

-1882 SGSIALLGEESLV
+1882 SGSIALLGEDSLV
-1895 QILDDED
+1895 QIFDDEN
-1902 VVFANDVTGT
+1902 VAFANAVTGK
-1912 GTLQVDLSSSD
+1912 GTLQVNLSSSD

-1931 QANLATG
+1931 QADLAEG

-1950 ADGDDS
+1950 ADGDGA
-1956 YNLTIADKLN
+1956 YNLTVADKLN

-1976 TDGESTKDVW
+1976 TDGEATKNVW
-1986 GLTLSG
+1986 GLALSG
-1992 GELYLGNV
+1992 GELYLGNI

-2011 NGTLTIDAETTI
+2011 NGTLSIDAETTI

-2034 RYENGLTGGAL
+2034 RYATDLTGGAL

-2061 GLDGDVRNLRTDET
+2061 GLEGNVGNLRTDET
-2075 FADSNEDYYQDI
+2075 FADSNENYYQDI
-2087 VEGGDPELVAKL
+2087 VAGGDPELVAKL
-2099 YRGGDGKFFYDEN
+2099 YRGGDGEFFYDEG

-2132 DNGLTLNADGMNN
+2132 DNGLTLNADGMSN

-2166 VTGEEVS
+2166 VTGEKDSE
-2173 AGNTYTGATY
+2173 GNTYTGATY

-2193 INNAF
+2193 IDNAF

-2204 QVDGTGSVHLQDGLS
+2204 QVDGTGSVHLQDGLT
-2219 QTVGDVAGT
+2219 QTVGDVAGS

-2239 TLDYSGTDGLIEV
+2239 TLDYTGTDGLIEV

-2262 TNGTSRFVID
+2262 TNGTAQFVID
-2272 GEYAPTAGGTAYAEL
+2272 GEYAPTAGETAYAEL

-2292 ASDLGNV
+2292 ESKLGNI
-2299 NVELKNVTTSFDS
+2299 NVELKNVTTSFFDS
-2312 VNDVNYQI
+2312 INDVNYQI
-2320 LGQAAGIMLGENA
+2320 LGQAAGITLGENA

-2342 GASQSYT
+2342 GASQSYS

-2365 TLSAAGSGTGDYVLD
+2365 TLSAAGSGAGDYVLD

-2420 SLRGDVSNIGF
+2420 TIQGDVSNIGF

-2444 DDDVTAYVTWQGVGE
+2444 DDVVTAYVTWQGVGE

-2465 DADDKTIGLEY
+2465 NAGDKTIGLEY
-2476 EVDELQLA
+2476 EVDALQLA
-2484 LADDEGF
+2484 LADGEGF
-2491 VVQAADGASGD
+2491 VVQATDGASEVD
-2502 DLTLSATI
+2502 RTLSATI
-2510 TNYRD
+2510 TNYGD
-2515 VAGTITYGGGNIL
+2515 VAGTITYGGGDIR

-2537 TTNVNAGTITLGN
+2537 TTNVNAGTVTLGN

-2555 KTQELNVVDGAGVD
+2555 NTKLLNVTDGAGVD
-2569 IAGYDVTLGAL
+2569 IDAFNVTLGAL
-2580 NLEDGSDFSGI
+2580 SLEEGTVFTGEETANL
-2591 AEANITLGGTDYA
+2591 TLGGDDYA
-2604 GTSSSVAGEHG
+2604 ETSSSVAGAHD

-2643 ISEDSILIFRGDID
+2643 ISDGSSLILTGADGD
-2657 EYGRDLQGGGSVVL
+2657 YGRDLEGSGNVVL
-2671 QEKANITL
+2671 QEEADITL

-2688 DFSIEGNSTLVAAG
+2688 DFSIEENSTLTAAG
-2702 TTTDGKSADELLGQG
+2702 TDASGKSADELLGQG
-2717 GNVAIASG
+2717 GNVAIASS
-2725 STLVLS
+2725 STLILS
-2731 EAVGGDWTIDNSVS
+2731 EAVGGNWTIDNSVS
-2745 GDGTLRVVGT
+2745 GEGTLRVVGT
-2755 NAGESFGFSSTGWTE
+2755 NAGESFGFSTRWTQ
-2770 AFAGTL
+2770 AFEGVL
-2776 DLSNIR
+2776 DLSDIR
-2782 FAVGTGSTTAGN
+2782 FAVGAGTTSEN
-2794 NALNMAAADAVLH
+2794 NAFNMASADAVLRD
-2807 SGSVLEV
+2807 GSVLEV
-2814 ETAGQAVDTF
+2814 ETADQAIDTF
-2824 QTLTVENGA
+2824 RTLTVGDGA

-2845 QTSEFGQLVVDELTL
+2845 QTSELGQLVVDELTL

-2869 SLEAG
+2869 SLDAG

-2903 TAGSDIELDGVLL
+2903 TAGSEINLEDVSL
-2916 NGQTGTATAEQRITS
+2916 NGQTDPVTAEQQIVT
-2931 AAGVEVAT
+2931 ADGTEVAT

-2957 GIGYDLYRVDIDE
+2957 GISYDLYRVDIDE

-2991 LTIASGAEVVLAHSA
+2991 ITIASGTDVVLAHSA
-3006 EGDSTYQGDTT
+3006 EGDSTYQGDTK
-3017 VLSGATLTAQADS
+3017 VLSGATLTAKADS
-3030 ISADS
+3030 LSADS

-3043 ENVGN
+3043 ENDGD
-3048 NTVDGLDIETNGI
+3048 NTVDGLDVQEGGVLGLT
-3061 LDLASGTL
+3061 SGTL
-3069 TVDHADDAGNSE
+3069 TIEHADDAGNSE
-3081 IDGTVEG
+3081 IDGSVTG

-3106 TGYLGN
+3106 TGYRGD
-3112 ILLGAA
+3112 ILLGAD
-3118 DSAASMTLSNVAG
+3118 DSSASMTLSNVAG

-3143 STVDLTASADTTLT
+3143 SKVDLTASADTTLT
-3157 NLVAGAGTL
+3157 NRVAGAGTI
-3166 NVTLGGSG
+3166 NVTLGDSG
-3174 QIFQFASGQA
+3174 HIFQFANGQVA
-3184 TATDVF
+3184 EDNVF
-3190 TGTLNLVTGTY
+3190 AGTLNLVTGTY
-3201 DLTNDAGAMANAE
+3201 DLTTDAGAMANAE
-3214 LATNAGA
+3214 LATNAGS
-3221 IVVVNDE
+3221 IVVVNNE

-3247 NFGTMTAGSDDGQ
+3247 NFGTMTAGSDEGQ

-3265 FSVGEGTTEV
+3265 FRLGEGTTEV
-3275 VLSLSGVEDTNG
+3275 VVSLGGVEDANG

-3300 EGYDGT
+3300 EGYDGI

-3338 GNGQLNSSNGSV
+3338 GDGQLNSNNGSV
-3350 EAVWGLTEI
+3350 EAVWNLTEI
-3359 ALEDETELG
+3359 ALEDATGAG
-3368 LNISAADEEG
+3368 LNVSASSEET
-3378 QSGSI
+3378 QSGTI

-3390 GNITFSGGTVVVAHD
+3390 GNITFSGGTVTVANED
-3405 NTYDGTTTVTGGV
+3405 NSYIGTTYVTEGT
-3418 LQLGSNNA
+3418 LELGSDNV
-3426 LGQASARNDLDVSG
+3426 LGQATAQNDLEVSG
-3440 GIVDFGGHSQT
+3440 GSVNFGGHSQT
-3451 LGTLTIDEGAG
+3451 LGTLTIEEGAG
-3462 FSANGASITLSAGNS
+3462 FSANGASITLSAGDS
-3477 LIAGAND
+3477 LIAGANN
-3484 GATGTYVLQNAGTTL
+3484 GATGTYALQNAGTTL

-3505 ATGSMTV
+3505 ATGSMTI
-3512 SMGEGTTL
+3512 SMKKGTKL

-3526 TSDAYG
+3526 TSNAYG
-3532 TYSNHIDGG
+3532 IYSNHIDGG

-3558 TDHTSSFET
+3558 TDHTSHFET
-3567 ASVMGDGHLLVNNVE
+3567 ASVMGDGHLRVNDVE
-3582 GGLMFESLDIA
+3582 GGLMFESLNIA

-3627 ANTINFSGQTADNI
+3627 ANTINLSGQNAANI
-3641 RGSIFFTDSNLMLG
+3641 HGSVFFTDSNLMLG
-3655 GTTGTGGASNA
+3655 GTTGTAGASNA
-3666 DALQNATVHVGEGF
+3666 DALQNATVHVGEDF
-3680 LLTVATGDAAQTLDG
+3680 LLTVATGDEAQTLDG

-3705 DGTLGLNVGSD
+3705 NGTLGLNVGSD
-3716 GLGRLV
+3716 GLGRLN
-3722 VTDTLDLTAGGA
+3722 VTDALDLTAGGT
-3734 VTVTGTETAV
+3734 VTVTGAETAV

-3752 LSLAEDGTFEALIT
+3752 LSLAEYGTFEALIT
-3766 ADTIIGDA
+3766 AEKIVGDA
-3774 DDVELTVDGAST
+3774 DDVVLDVEGASS
-3786 VTTNIMDGTDGPVAE
+3786 VTTNIMDGADGPVAE

-3830 TLTLTEDGDFGA
+3830 TLTLTEDGNFDA
-3842 LISNEDGAQS
+3842 LISNEDGAES

-3860 LTNERND
+3860 LTNSDND

-3873 VTGGH
+3873 VTDGH
-3878 TLTALDGALGHTA
+3878 TLTADAGALGDTA
-3891 KLTVEEGNTYINQ
+3891 RLKVEEGNAYINR
-3904 GDNEVGGLD
+3904 GDNKVGGLD
-3913 VAGTL
+3913 IAGTL

-3932 DSTSQISGTLT
+3932 DSTSQISGTIA
-3943 GTGDLVA
+3943 GSGDLVA
-3950 MAGELEIDGANE
+3950 EAGKLAIDGSNE
-3962 GYSGDVS
+3962 GYSGDVA

-3975 AAIVAVNNAHSLGS
+3975 AAIVAVNDANSLGS

-4002 LDAVSGASKTVTL
+4002 LDAVSGASETVAL

-4025 RIAVSTENASS
+4025 RISVSTENASS

-4098 STNEN
+4098 STNEH

-4160 KSGPTTVHL
+4160 ESGPTTVHL

-4184 LLADDGAKIDFIQNA
+4184 LLADDGTTVDFIQGA
-4199 SSVTVNGTDL
+4199 TSVVVNGQNL
-4209 SELSEDE
+4209 AELSEDE
-4216 ANNRLNGSLEFALEV
+4216 RNALLNGVDGTGGALDFSLEVEN
-4231 DQSEQR
+4231 SEQE
-4237 ISQNYTDASG
+4237 ISQKYVDE
-4247 QTGTREVAIVNR
+4247 TGVESTRSVAIVDR
-4259 VFGDGNGNNIFGIE
+4259 VFGDEDGNIFGIE
-4273 TNGDKSD
+4273 TNENGKSD
-4280 LYLNYSVSDI
+4280 LYLNYRVSDI
-4290 ELIYTEDDGGLVV
+4290 KLIYEGDDGGLVV
-4303 TGTSEDDT
+4303 TGTSETDT
-4311 LSARLHGAGN
+4311 LSAHLYGSGN
-4321 IVFRGTDSS
+4321 IVFRGDDES
-4330 VITLGKTG
+4330 VIALGGERENEYAG
-4338 TTGDDLNSYT
+4338 TTFL
-4348 GITRVES
+4348 ES
-4355 GTIKFAADN
+4355 GTIQFAVDN
-4364 AFGSSDVI
+4364 AFGKSDVI
-4372 VSDGATVDLGSFSQ
+4372 VSDGATVDLGAFSQ
-4386 ATPNIVAEGDDALA
+4386 ETPSIDAVGDDALA
-4400 GTGQYT
+4400 GTGKYT
-4406 LTEQSGQ
+4406 LTEQNGQ

-4425 DFEVG
+4425 TFVVG
-4430 GNHALTIG
+4430 ADHTLTIG
-4438 EVDSLGVDIEG
+4438 EIDSLGVDESDHETKVSLG
-4449 HNTNVTL
+4449 NTS
-4456 AEDSSELVMSGVSG
+4456 DLVMSGVSG
-4470 NFTTD
+4470 IFTTD
-4475 IAGSGTVSFVADN
+4475 IAGAGTVSFVADDE
-4488 KATADVIINTSD
+4488 AAADVIINTSD
-4500 LAGFTGNYAI
+4500 LTEFSGDYAI
-4510 DAGSMLTLVNNQTD
+4510 DAGSMLTLVNEQQTT
-4524 WNFSTEVSGGEN
+4524 WNFSTDVSGKDN
-4536 GNGTL
+4536 GDGTL

-4549 TFANANQSD
+4549 NFANANQSD
-4558 SFAGGTY
+4558 SFEGGTY
-4565 VFDGLTVAVGNGNA
+4565 VFEGLAVAVGNNNA

-4584 QKTNGVFDQGSSL
+4584 QKTHGVFDQNSSL
-4597 VVDEHG
+4597 VVDKNG
-4603 ATIGGLALDGGR
+4603 ASIGKLSLDGGH
-4615 VEFTASYTPGETAYE
+4615 VEFTASYTPGETGYA

-4666 TMTDGDIFDEQN
+4666 TMTDGDIFGEQN
-4678 VGSQVTLI
+4678 VGSQVTLV
-4686 SSTAGTGSITDGE
+4686 SSAAGSITDGE
-4699 VGNLTLDVLVWDENS
+4699 VGSLTLDVLVWDENS
-4714 QSYVDA
+4714 QSYVPAD
-4720 EEKSATV
+4720 EKSATV
-4727 SILSGDLGEEVADG
+4727 SILSGNLGEAVADG

-4750 NNESS
+4750 NGEST

-4761 LTNIAIYD
+4761 LTQIAVYD

-4777 VEGQDNV
+4777 EENQDNV
-4784 LSATISDKE
+4784 LSAVISDKE
-4793 NGSGSLAVL
+4793 NGSGSLAVVR
-4802 GGHVELTNA
+4802 GHVELTAN
-4811 DNSYTGSTTIEAG
+4811 NSYTGTTTVEAG
-4824 GWLTASAGVL
+4824 GWLTASAGAL
-4834 GQTSGLTVETDGIY
+4834 GHTSGLTVGPDGIY
-4848 ENAGDNAVGDIE
+4848 ENTGDNTVGGIE
-4860 VQGDGELRLT
+4860 VQGDGDLRLT
-4870 SGTLKVALDA
+4870 SGTLTVALDA
-4880 DEEGSILGD
+4880 NEEGSISGD

-4900 GTVSVEGANAGYSGT
+4900 GTVTVEGANAGYSGT
-4915 TSVAANGTITADDI
+4915 TSVAANGTIAVDDI

-4934 GTISTGNA
+4934 GIISTGNA

-4957 GGQGYELQNAV
+4957 VGQGYELQNAV

-4978 ADAGV
+4978 ADAADGTA
-4983 DSVFNFADG
+4983 FNFADG

-5001 LIGADFTLDASTSV
+5001 LIGADFTLDASTDV
-5015 NQSVVEQAVIVLGN
+5015 NQSVVEQAVIVLGS

-5054 ALGSG
+5054 ALGSN

-5074 NKEYGGQLNLGGG
+5074 NKVYGGQLNLGGG
-5087 DLDLSLIA
+5087 DLDLSQIA
-5095 EGSTASIHLADGATN
+5095 EGSTTSIHLADGATN

-5122 DTAQINLFENV
+5122 DTAQINLFENI

-5157 SQNEQTIRQQIEEGG
+5157 SQSEQTIRQQIEDGG

-5192 DAGDGS
+5192 DVGDGS
-5198 VHEDVYVEYTVDEL
+5198 THEDVYVEYTVDEL

-5217 GDHNGLHV
+5217 GNNNGLHV
-5225 ATSAGAQG
+5225 AASAGAQG

-5241 ITGDGNIV
+5241 IKGDGNIV

-5263 SDDLVE
+5263 SDDEVE

-5292 DTKLLDV
+5292 DTKLLEVAED
-5299 ENGAT
+5299 AK
-5304 VDLGRFNQTVLSLTS
+5304 VDFGSFDQTVLSIAS
-5319 DGELRSESGFD
+5319 DGELRSEYGSG
-5330 TTLTIGVADSGDVMT
+5330 TTLKIGVADSDDVMT
-5345 SYVNGANTEFHADVE
+5345 SYVNGANTDFHADVE
-5360 LLGSGHTLTMNDG
+5360 LLGSGHTLTINDG

-5381 ALHDNNLVVDGAG
+5381 TLHGSKFVVDGAG

-5401 LTAALAGTGDVD
+5401 LTAALAGTGNVD
-5413 VNNAFLTVD
+5413 VNNAFLTVN
-5422 RVNTFT
+5422 RVNTFM
-5428 GSWTA
+5428 GSWA
-5433 TGHTDLIF
+5433 ASGHTDLVF
-5441 NASADDISVSDLL
+5441 NASADNVSVSDLL

-5459 TVVISDEASV
+5459 TVSIGGDASV

-5477 TLANN
+5477 TLSNN
-5482 VSGNGHLHIS
+5482 VSGSGQLHIS

-5498 QFADS
+5498 LFADS
-5503 GEPGADTVEDFTG
+5503 GKPGADTVEGFTG

-5525 TLNDITSNLAGD
+5525 TLNETTSKLEGD

-5556 DVAVENGGKLEFTGN
+5556 NVALESGGKLEFTGN

-5576 YNEENPSDTN
+5576 YDEENPTDTN

-5607 VDMDGLKIDP
+5607 VDMDGLKVEP

-5646 TENGVSNNGAELVT
+5646 TGNGVSNNGAELVT

-5703 KLTEVAIEEKR
+5703 KLTEVAIEDGR

-5742 LAVTGG
+5742 LTVTGG
-5748 HIVLQNGGNN
+5748 HIVLQNGGNS

-5781 GLIVVAGGT
+5781 GLIVAEDGT

-5837 GGNLVLSSGFLT
+5837 GGDLVLSSGFLM
-5849 VSNGNTDYTGDVS
+5849 VSNGNTNYTGDVS
-5862 VAENAT
+5862 VADGAT

-5894 AGEVS
+5894 AGEVC
-5899 NEVSNDFTGSG
+5899 NDFTGSG

-5916 SNVTVTGDNAATESS
+5916 SNVTVTGDNAATEGT
-5931 SGFTGTFSLENGTMT
+5931 SGFTGTFSLEDGTMT
-5946 VNDATA
+5946 ILDAAA
-5952 LGGANV
+5952 LGGADV
-5958 SGVAETDNEL
+5958 IGVA
-5968 VLDFAEDTTLSTVIS
+5968 VAEGLNSLILNFVDDTTLSTVIS
-5983 GTADVVKNGAG
+5983 GTTDAVKRGEG
-5994 DLSLNTYAA
+5994 GLSLNSYAA

-6039 AKNSFFKDLTIG
+6039 AKDSFFKDLTIG

-6057 IGGTNGNASP
+6057 IGGTSGGTSP

-6082 LNVGVNSEDA
+6082 LNVGVNAEDA

-6107 GQINLN
+6107 GRINLN
-6113 GVLESSGWT
+6113 GVLESDGWT

-6156 VQAGEGGNL
+6156 VQAGEDGNL

-6184 GSYEWHLLEAEN
+6184 GSYEWHLLEADN

-6323 DLDNRKAQGEFTG
+6323 DLDNRKAHGEFTG

-6410 EPHVRTHWNGVS
+6410 EPHMRAHWNGVS
-6422 ADTTTDDAGR
+6422 ADSTTDDAGR
-6432 TFSVKGD
+6432 TYSVKGD

>member
-15 VFQVVNELTRSRGK
+15 VFQVVNELTRNRGK
-29 KTSVSRCSVTDQSY
+29 KTSVSRIVTPNQSLSRICQSDSVGSFQKAGIVAAISSAILAFPIAGHAAEYTVEGLTWEIGNNSLLGTPT
-43 LQGQSEVTGRGEI
+43 LQGNPQPGDT
-56 RKLVLATAVGLT
+56 LVLRLDVT
-68 LAAAQ
+68 
-73 SAGFAADFTASGL
+73 
-86 TLNMGSSVAT
+86 
-96 GNLVLTPAD
+96 TPAQG
-105 PLPGDGDTVTFV
+105 GD
-117 FDESTWVDLT
+117 
-127 GQLYS
+127 LYF
-132 QDRVGT
+132 QD
-138 FNIDASSLP
+138 NIVSNAGVVNLSSLGIDDWTGINVVLEVNDVRDDNFVIKEANANFYYTSLLSGGNGRWYLERTLHRIVLKTDLSIVVAANDNP
-147 ENWDPS
+147 EN
-153 GVDFQF
+153 
-159 SYNGQ
+159 
-164 VGNEIVIDAG
+164 I
-174 GAANLHYSLDASYS
+174 
-188 EIFGEGTLNIFRQ
+188 LNA
-201 LTSIELTGENVPGG
+201 ELTGSGNVQFQIADDNERGWLTIG
-215 LYVGGST
+215 DESDDVSNNYTGKTTVGGEGSAPVT
-222 TEETEQNDLTVGI
+222 IVFGETD
-235 TGGGDISFGMNTA
+235 
-248 DVGYLTLNGTAANTY
+248 
-263 TGRTYVGAT
+263 
-272 DDNPGNALYLYF
+272 
-284 GKNQAF
+284 AF
-290 GDTANLF
+290 GGTANLD
-297 VAGDSKVFFDGVS
+297 VAAGSDVKFGGWDD
-310 NGNHYSQTVHGLTG
+310 NKNYTQTVHGLTG
-324 TGELNLGTTATLN
+324 LGQLNLGSAAKLTLHQTSTATGH
-337 LAQNSTAVGDVQG
+337 V
-350 NTIRINNIFKGTEG
+350 EG
-364 TLFDVDL
+364 TQIQIDNQISGSGDALLAIDL
-371 SGQVEGYEVVFTNEL
+371 TSHEEGETSQTEGYEVVFT
-386 QGVEGENADADDFS
+386 DDPATTGNFTGTIS
-400 GKIDLSGGYVTAW
+400 LKGGFVTAFDN
-413 KEGEDENR
+413 EAANVNEIISGADQ
-421 ILRGASEGNTGSTLL
+421 GASGSTLRL
-436 LSTGGQLAVD
+436 ETGGQLAVD
-446 GSGEVNNLVIA
+446 GKGEVNNLVIA

-619 LSALISGNGGLTVTG
+619 LSALISGDGGLTVTG
-634 GYAVTINGDEPNTY
+634 GHEVTINGDEPNTY

-689 SQTVGDLAGEGWVR
+689 SQTVGDLAGEGWVL
-703 LDAGSNFE
+703 LDTDSNFE
-711 LAKNESA
+711 LSKNESA

-3680 LLTVATGDAAQTLDG
+3680 LLTVAKGDAAQTLDG

-4860 VQGDGELRLT
+4860 VQGDGELKLT

-4957 GGQGYELQNAV
+4957 GGQGYELQNVV

>member
-1 MNTIYKVIWNDTLR
+1 MNTIYKVIWNDALR
-15 VFQVVNELTRSRGK
+15 VFQVVNELTRNRGK
-29 KTSVSRCSVTDQSY
+29 KTSVSRIVTPNQSLSRICQSDSVGSFQKAGIVAAISSAILAFPIAGHAAEYMVEGLTWEIGNNSLLGTPT
-43 LQGQSEVTGRGEI
+43 LQGNPQPGDT
-56 RKLVLATAVGLT
+56 LVLRLDVTT
-68 LAAAQ
+68 PAQ
-73 SAGFAADFTASGL
+73 GGDLYFQDNIVSNAGVVDLSSLGIDDWTGINVVLEVNGVRDNTFVIEEANADFHYTSLLSGGNGRWYL
-86 TLNMGSSVAT
+86 ERTLHQIVLKTDLSIDVAA
-96 GNLVLTPAD
+96 ND
-105 PLPGDGDTVTFV
+105 
-117 FDESTWVDLT
+117 
-127 GQLYS
+127 
-132 QDRVGT
+132 
-138 FNIDASSLP
+138 NP
-147 ENWDPS
+147 EN
-153 GVDFQF
+153 
-159 SYNGQ
+159 
-164 VGNEIVIDAG
+164 I
-174 GAANLHYSLDASYS
+174 
-188 EIFGEGTLNIFRQ
+188 LNA
-201 LTSIELTGENVPGG
+201 ELTGSGNVQFQIADDNERGWLTIG
-215 LYVGGST
+215 DESDDVSNNYTGKTTVGGEGSAPVT
-222 TEETEQNDLTVGI
+222 IVFGETD
-235 TGGGDISFGMNTA
+235 
-248 DVGYLTLNGTAANTY
+248 
-263 TGRTYVGAT
+263 
-272 DDNPGNALYLYF
+272 
-284 GKNQAF
+284 AF
-290 GDTANLF
+290 GGTANLD
-297 VAGDSKVFFDGVS
+297 VAAGSDVKFGGWDD
-310 NGNHYSQTVHGLTG
+310 NKNYTQTVHGLTG
-324 TGELNLGTTATLN
+324 LGQLNLGSAAKLTLHQTSTATGH
-337 LAQNSTAVGDVQG
+337 V
-350 NTIRINNIFKGTEG
+350 EG
-364 TLFDVDL
+364 TQIQIDNQISGSGDALLAIDL
-371 SGQVEGYEVVFTNEL
+371 TSHEEGETSQTEGYEVVFT
-386 QGVEGENADADDFS
+386 DDPATTGNFTGTIS
-400 GKIDLSGGYVTAW
+400 LKGGFVTAFDN
-413 KEGEDENR
+413 EAGNVNEIISGADQ
-421 ILRGASEGNTGSTLL
+421 GASGSTLRL
-436 LSTGGQLAVD
+436 ETGGQLAVD
-446 GSGEVNNLVIA
+446 GKGEVNNLVIA
-457 NAEGWESND
+457 NAEGWESKD

-495 LTLEDNATVAIDD
+495 LTLESNAVVAIDD
-508 INTTELEQDAAN
+508 INTTQLEQDAAN

-537 TGDVNDNGHT
+537 VGNVNENGHT
-547 LALSGEAID
+547 LVLSGEAID
-556 SQTTEIEQPNAEGE
+556 SQTTEIEQPSAEGE
-570 DTKVAE
+570 GTKVAE

-587 NGKNYEVGYRL
+587 NGKHYDVGYRL

-604 NVDQNYVLTAEEDGD
+604 NSDQNYVLNAEKDGD

-634 GYAVTINGDEPNTY
+634 GHDVEINGDDPNAY

-654 EGQDTTVILA
+654 EGEDTTVILA

-670 ETSGLTVSAGAGVE
+670 KTSGLTVGDGAGVT
-684 VQSGV
+684 VQNGV
-689 SQTVGDLAGEGWVR
+689 AQTVGDLAGEGWV
-703 LDAGSNFE
+703 LLNEGSNFG
-711 LAKNESA
+711 LSKNESA

-724 QGDGIFTVDLG
+724 QGVGIFTVDLG

-750 TGKLF
+750 TGELS

-760 FSLRSVA
+760 FSLRSEA
-767 SQDFACD
+767 SQDFAQA
-774 AHIHLNDGAN
+774 AHIHLDEGAN
-784 FEWSNG
+784 FDWSNG
-790 SNIGSLTIDGNN
+790 STIGSLTIDGDNK
-802 ELTADTLVIGDA
+802 LTADSLVIGGD
-814 PSLTVDGNIVLNGNA
+814 PSLTVTGNIILNGNA
-829 EATAGVEVAD
+829 EAVVGVEVAD
-839 NITLVDFDNL
+839 NIALVDFDND
-849 GGYDQSFIDSKPG
+849 GGYDQSFIQSAEVI
-862 SVTGTGHIGFTATGA
+862 VTGTGQIGFTAA
-877 TATTGGQ
+877 DAAAATGGQ

-894 DQVANTTWLIA
+894 DPVANTTWFIA
-905 DQLQTTG
+905 DRLQTTEG
-912 DNSLTSNVLLTGI
+912 NSLTSNVLLTGI
-925 EILGDLQIVGEAG
+925 EILGDLQIVGQAEER
-938 VQKDLTAEITGHSGS
+938 KDLTAVITGDSGS
-953 VTFTGGTIAVGAAN
+953 ITFTGGTIAVGAAN
-967 RNNTYTSTT
+967 RNNSYKAETI
-976 TVAENTEVILQADSA
+976 VAENTEVTLQADSA
-991 FGRTSA
+991 FGTTSA
-997 LTASGTVTLAEGV
+997 LTVAGTVTLAEGV
-1010 EQWIGDLSGNGT
+1010 KQWIGDLSGNGK
-1022 LNLEVGSTLTLEKSG
+1022 LNLENGSTLTLEKSG
-1037 SASLDNVI
+1037 SASLGNVI
-1045 AGSGTFVVA
+1045 AGSGTFVVD

-1059 NALSF
+1059 NALGF
-1064 TNVDTAN
+1064 TNVDTEN

-1079 SDLTFTLSQAQNAE
+1079 SDLTFALSWAQNAE
-1093 IASGAKFVLQSGSV
+1093 IASGVKFVLQSGSV
-1107 FDADQMGNSIA
+1107 FDADETGNSVA

-1131 VDLGS
+1131 VDLDS

-1143 INGDLVVTEQ
+1143 INGDLVVTEP

-1189 NDGVL
+1189 NGGEL

-1205 NETDGTTVAY
+1205 NEANGSTVAY
-1215 AQWAASGVLIDEDD
+1215 AEWAASGVSIDVTK

-1254 TGGEISA
+1254 TGGNISS
-1261 EIRDH
+1261 EIRNH
-1266 DGVAGTISFTGTG
+1266 EGVAGTISFTGTD
-1279 YVLSHVNTYT
+1279 YVLSHKNTYT

-1301 ADSAFGTTSNLNITG
+1301 ADSAFGATSALNVTGTG
-1316 SGSVDL
+1316 SVSLGSY
-1322 GNHSQTVGS
+1322 SQTVGS
-1331 LNIAE
+1331 LNITE
-1336 NADLVGTGALTIG
+1336 NANLVGTGALTIG
-1349 IAGGASQS
+1349 IDGGASQS
-1357 QVAGEN
+1357 QVSGEN

-1387 SGIMSISD
+1387 SGTMSISED
-1395 GSTLILEGDHG
+1395 STLILTGADG
-1406 DYGRD
+1406 NYGRD
-1411 LEGSGSVVLRE
+1411 LEGSGDVVLQQE
-1422 GANITLTGSNAG
+1422 ANITLTGSNAG
-1434 YTGDFSIEENSTLVA
+1434 FTGDFSIEGNSTLVA
-1449 AGTTTGGK
+1449 AGTDASNK
-1457 STDDLLGDG
+1457 SADDLLGNG
-1466 GNVAIASGSTL
+1466 GNVAIASGSRL
-1477 VLSQAGSQDWT
+1477 RLSQEGDQDWT

-1496 GTVAVTGSGADE
+1496 GTVVVTGSGADE
-1508 EFGFLSTG
+1508 SFGFSGTG
-1516 WGANFDGTLD
+1516 WTEAFEGVLD
-1526 LTGIRF
+1526 LSNIRF
-1532 VVGAGNTVAGNNA
+1532 AVGAGDTTAGNNA
-1545 ANMQSADAKLQ
+1545 ANMLSADANLR
-1556 SGAVLEVQTGAN
+1556 SGAVLEVQTGAD

-1601 VLDSLTINSESFLNV
+1601 VLGSLTIESESVLDV
-1616 TMQESGGAVALNG
+1616 TMQESGGTVALNG
-1629 SLSQADLLLGSN
+1629 SLSQTDLLLGSN
-1641 QDAFETLLETNSTVQ
+1641 QDAFETLIETNSTIQ
-1656 GFDNLHLAGGADSGD
+1656 GFENLHLASGVDSGD

-1681 GTVAYGIY
+1681 ETVAYGIY
-1689 DWELGLSQD
+1689 GWKLGLSQD
-1698 QTDVGI
+1698 ETDVGL

-1709 EVAIEADKTLVLT
+1709 EVAIEAGKKLTLT
-1722 GADGADT
+1722 GAEGADT

-1744 SGTVHLTHTANGGN
+1744 SGTVHLTHTDNGGN
-1758 TYGGTTTV
+1758 TYGGTTTI
-1766 REGATLT
+1766 RADATLT

-1789 TYGNLGNNTVGGLTG
+1789 TYENLGDNTVGGLTG
-1804 STGRELNLFE
+1804 SVVDSELNLSDE
-1814 NTLLTLSHADAGTT
+1814 TLLTLSHADVGTS
-1828 STYAGK
+1828 STFAGK

-1863 VGAQDGGA
+1863 VGAQDGA

-1882 SGSIALLGEESLV
+1882 SGSIALLGEDSLV
-1895 QILDDED
+1895 QIFDDEN
-1902 VVFANDVTGT
+1902 VAFANAVTGK
-1912 GTLQVDLSSSD
+1912 GTLQVNLSSSD

-1931 QANLATG
+1931 QADLAEG

-1950 ADGDDS
+1950 ADGDGA
-1956 YNLTIADKLN
+1956 YNLTVADKLN

-1976 TDGESTKDVW
+1976 TDGEATKNVW
-1986 GLTLSG
+1986 GLALSG
-1992 GELYLGNV
+1992 GELYLGNI

-2011 NGTLTIDAETTI
+2011 NGTLSIDAETTI

-2034 RYENGLTGGAL
+2034 RYATDLTGGAL

-2061 GLDGDVRNLRTDET
+2061 GLEGNVGNLRTDET
-2075 FADSNEDYYQDI
+2075 FADSNENYYQDI
-2087 VEGGDPELVAKL
+2087 VAGGDPELVAKL
-2099 YRGGDGKFFYDEN
+2099 YRGGDGEFFYDEG

-2132 DNGLTLNADGMNN
+2132 DNGLTLNADGMSN

-2166 VTGEEVS
+2166 VTGEKDSE
-2173 AGNTYTGATY
+2173 GNTYTGATY

-2193 INNAF
+2193 IDNAF

-2204 QVDGTGSVHLQDGLS
+2204 QVDGTGSVHLQDGLT
-2219 QTVGDVAGT
+2219 QTVGDVAGS

-2239 TLDYSGTDGLIEV
+2239 TLDYTGTDGLIEV

-2262 TNGTSRFVID
+2262 TNGTAQFVID
-2272 GEYAPTAGGTAYAEL
+2272 GEYAPTAGETAYAEL

-2292 ASDLGNV
+2292 ESKLGNI
-2299 NVELKNVTTSFDS
+2299 NVELKNVTTSFFDS
-2312 VNDVNYQI
+2312 INDVNYQI
-2320 LGQAAGIMLGENA
+2320 LGQAAGITLGENA

-2342 GASQSYT
+2342 GASQSYS

-2365 TLSAAGSGTGDYVLD
+2365 TLSAAGSGAGDYVLD

-2420 SLRGDVSNIGF
+2420 TIQGDVSNIGF

-2444 DDDVTAYVTWQGVGE
+2444 DDVVTAYVTWQGVGE

-2465 DADDKTIGLEY
+2465 NAGDKTIGLEY
-2476 EVDELQLA
+2476 EVDALQLA
-2484 LADDEGF
+2484 LADGEGF
-2491 VVQAADGASGD
+2491 VVQATDGASEVD
-2502 DLTLSATI
+2502 RTLSATI
-2510 TNYRD
+2510 TNYGD
-2515 VAGTITYGGGNIL
+2515 VAGTITYGGGDIR

-2537 TTNVNAGTITLGN
+2537 TTNVNAGTVTLGN

-2555 KTQELNVVDGAGVD
+2555 NTKLLNVTDGAGVD
-2569 IAGYDVTLGAL
+2569 IDAFNVTFGAL
-2580 NLEDGSDFSGI
+2580 SLEEGTVFTGEETANL
-2591 AEANITLGGTDYA
+2591 TLGGDDYA
-2604 GTSSSVAGEHG
+2604 ETSSSVAGAHD

-2643 ISEDSILIFRGDID
+2643 ISDGSSLILTGADGD
-2657 EYGRDLQGGGSVVL
+2657 YGRDLEGSGNVVL
-2671 QEKANITL
+2671 QEEADITL

-2688 DFSIEGNSTLVAAG
+2688 DFSIEENSTLTAAG
-2702 TTTDGKSADELLGQG
+2702 TDASGKSADELLGQG
-2717 GNVAIASG
+2717 GNVAIASS
-2725 STLVLS
+2725 STLILS

-2745 GDGTLRVVGT
+2745 GEGTLRVVGT
-2755 NAGESFGFSSTGWTE
+2755 NAGESFGFSTRWTQVFE
-2770 AFAGTL
+2770 GVL
-2776 DLSNIR
+2776 DLSDIR
-2782 FAVGTGSTTAGN
+2782 FAVGAGTTSEN
-2794 NALNMAAADAVLH
+2794 NAFNMASADAVLRD
-2807 SGSVLEV
+2807 GSVLEV
-2814 ETAGQAVDTF
+2814 ETADQAIDTF
-2824 QTLTVENGA
+2824 RTLTVGDGA

-2845 QTSEFGQLVVDELTL
+2845 QTSELGQLVVDELTL

-2869 SLEAG
+2869 SLDAG

-2903 TAGSDIELDGVLL
+2903 TAGSEINLEDVSL
-2916 NGQTGTATAEQRITS
+2916 NGQTDPVTAEQQIVT
-2931 AAGVEVAT
+2931 ADGTEVAT

-2957 GIGYDLYRVDIDE
+2957 GISYDLYRVDIDE

-2991 LTIASGAEVVLAHSA
+2991 ITIASGTDVVLAHSA
-3006 EGDSTYQGDTT
+3006 EGDSTYQGDTK
-3017 VLSGATLTAQADS
+3017 VLSGATLTAKADS
-3030 ISADS
+3030 LSADS

-3043 ENVGN
+3043 ENDGD
-3048 NTVDGLDIETNGI
+3048 NTVDGLDVQEGGVLGLT
-3061 LDLASGTL
+3061 SGTL
-3069 TVDHADDAGNSE
+3069 TIEHADDAGNSE
-3081 IDGTVEG
+3081 IDGSVTG

-3106 TGYLGN
+3106 TGYRGD
-3112 ILLGAA
+3112 ILLGAD
-3118 DSAASMTLSNVAG
+3118 DSSASMTLSNVAG

-3143 STVDLTASADTTLT
+3143 SKVDLTASADTTLT
-3157 NLVAGAGTL
+3157 NRVAGAGTI
-3166 NVTLGGSG
+3166 NVTLGDSG
-3174 QIFQFASGQA
+3174 HIFRFANGQVA
-3184 TATDVF
+3184 EDNVF
-3190 TGTLNLVTGTY
+3190 AGTLNLVTGTY
-3201 DLTNDAGAMANAE
+3201 DLTTDAGAMANAE
-3214 LATNAGA
+3214 LATNAGS
-3221 IVVVNDE
+3221 IVVVNNE

-3247 NFGTMTAGSDDGQ
+3247 NFGTMTAGSDEGQ

-3265 FSVGEGTTEV
+3265 FRLGEGTTEV
-3275 VLSLSGVEDTNG
+3275 VVSLGGVEDANG

-3300 EGYDGT
+3300 EGYDGI

-3338 GNGQLNSSNGSV
+3338 GGGQLNSNNGSV
-3350 EAVWGLTEI
+3350 EAVWNLTEI
-3359 ALEDETELG
+3359 ALEDATGAG
-3368 LNISAADEEG
+3368 LNVSASSEET
-3378 QSGSI
+3378 QSGTI

-3390 GNITFSGGTVVVAHD
+3390 GNITFSGGTVTVANED
-3405 NTYDGTTTVTGGV
+3405 NSYIGTTYVTGGT
-3418 LQLGSNNA
+3418 LELGSDNV
-3426 LGQASARNDLDVSG
+3426 LGQATAQNDLEVSG
-3440 GIVDFGGHSQT
+3440 GSVNFGGHSQT
-3451 LGTLTIDEGAG
+3451 LGTLTIEEGAG
-3462 FSANGASITLSAGNS
+3462 FSANGASITLSAGDS
-3477 LIAGAND
+3477 LIAGANN
-3484 GATGTYVLQNAGTTL
+3484 GATGTYALQNAGTTL

-3505 ATGSMTV
+3505 ATGSMTI
-3512 SMGEGTTL
+3512 SMKKGTKL

-3526 TSDAYG
+3526 TSNAYG
-3532 TYSNHIDGG
+3532 IYSNHIDGG

-3558 TDHTSSFET
+3558 TDHTSHFET
-3567 ASVMGDGHLLVNNVE
+3567 ASVMGDGHLRVNDVE
-3582 GGLMFESLDIA
+3582 GGLMFESLNIA

-3627 ANTINFSGQTADNI
+3627 ANTINLSGQNAANI
-3641 RGSIFFTDSNLMLG
+3641 HGSVFFTDSNLMLG
-3655 GTTGTGGASNA
+3655 GTTGTAGASNA
-3666 DALQNATVHVGEGF
+3666 DALQNATVHVGEDF
-3680 LLTVATGDAAQTLDG
+3680 LLTVAKGDEAQTLDG

-3716 GLGRLV
+3716 GLGRLN
-3722 VTDTLDLTAGGA
+3722 VTDALDLTAGGT

-3766 ADTIIGDA
+3766 AGTIIGDA

-3786 VTTNIMDGTDGPVAE
+3786 VTTNIMDGTVGPVAE

-3860 LTNERND
+3860 LTNDEND
-3867 YTAETI
+3867 YTAETK

-3878 TLTALDGALGHTA
+3878 TLTALKGALGHTA
-3891 KLTVEEGNTYINQ
+3891 ELTVENGNTYINQ

-3918 SLSDNT
+3918 SLSDGT
-3924 TLTIDQTG
+3924 VLTIDQTG
-3932 DSTSQISGTLT
+3932 DSTSLISGTLT

-3975 AAIVAVNNAHSLGS
+3975 AAIVAVNNAHSLGT

-4025 RIAVSTENASS
+4025 RIAVNTENASS

-4041 FFSFNQNQGEF
+4041 FFSFNENQGEF

-4098 STNEN
+4098 STNKH

-4138 ADGGQLQLGRWEN
+4138 VDGGQLQLGRWEG

-4160 KSGPTTVHL
+4160 QSGPTTVHL

-4184 LLADDGAKIDFIQNA
+4184 LLADNGTKVDFIQGAA
-4199 SSVTVNGTDL
+4199 SVVVNGKNLAD
-4209 SELSEDE
+4209 LSEDE
-4216 ANNRLNGSLEFALEV
+4216 RNALLNGADGTVGALDFSLEVEN
-4231 DQSEQR
+4231 SEQE
-4237 ISQNYTDASG
+4237 ISQRYVDE
-4247 QTGTREVAIVNR
+4247 TGVESTRVVAIVDR
-4259 VFGDGNGNNIFGIE
+4259 VFGDENGNIFGIE
-4273 TNGDKSD
+4273 TNENGKSD

-4290 ELIYTEDDGGLVV
+4290 KLMYEGDDGGLVV
-4303 TGTSEDDT
+4303 TGTSDTDT
-4311 LSARLHGAGN
+4311 LSAHLYGSGN
-4321 IVFRGTDSS
+4321 IVFRGDEES
-4330 VITLGKTG
+4330 VIALGGEKANEYTG
-4338 TTGDDLNSYT
+4338 TTFL
-4348 GITRVES
+4348 ES

-4372 VSDGATVDLGSFSQ
+4372 VSDGATVDLGAFNQ
-4386 ATPNIVAEGDDALA
+4386 ATPNIEAEGDDALA

-4406 LTEQSGQ
+4406 LTEQNGQ

-4430 GNHALTIG
+4430 GNHTLTIG

-4449 HNTNVTL
+4449 HNTSVTL

-4488 KATADVIINTSD
+4488 EATADVIINTSD
-4500 LAGFTGNYAI
+4500 LAGFTGDYAI
-4510 DAGSMLTLVNNQTD
+4510 DAGSKLTLVNDQTD
-4524 WNFSTEVSGGEN
+4524 WNFSTDVSSKEN

-4541 VFQGTGDF
+4541 VFQGTGNF

-4558 SFAGGTY
+4558 LFEGGTY
-4565 VFDGLTVAVGNGNA
+4565 VFEGLTVAVGNGNA
-4579 NELNL
+4579 NAKANESNL

-4630 GSLTSTDF
+4630 GSLISTDF

-4666 TMTDGDIFDEQN
+4666 TMTDGDIFNEQN

-4750 NNESS
+4750 NNEST

-4769 GKTLELTG
+4769 GKKLELTG

-4784 LSATISDKE
+4784 LSATISDKD
-4793 NGSGSLAVL
+4793 NGSGRLAVL

-4811 DNSYTGSTTIEAG
+4811 DNSYTGSTTVEAG
-4824 GWLTASAGVL
+4824 GWLTASAGAL
-4834 GQTSGLTVETDGIY
+4834 GQTSGLTVETAGTY
-4848 ENAGDNAVGDIE
+4848 ENAGNNTVGGIE
-4860 VQGDGELRLT
+4860 VQRDGELWLT
-4870 SGTLKVALDA
+4870 SGTLTVALDA
-4880 DEEGSILGD
+4880 DAKGSIAGD

-4900 GTVSVEGANAGYSGT
+4900 GTVSVAGANAGYSGT
-4915 TSVAANGTITADDI
+4915 TSVAANGTITVDDI

-4934 GTISTGNA
+4934 GLISTGNA

-4957 GGQGYELQNAV
+4957 DGQDYQLQNAV

-4978 ADAGV
+4978 ADAADGTA
-4983 DSVFNFADG
+4983 FNFANG

-5001 LIGADFTLDASTSV
+5001 LIGADFTLDASTDV

-5087 DLDLSLIA
+5087 DLDLSQIA

-5122 DTAQINLFENV
+5122 DTAQINLFENI

-5146 LNDYLALDLDA
+5146 LNDYLALNLGNSESA
-5157 SQNEQTIRQQIEEGG
+5157 QTIRQQIEDGG

-5177 ANVHREFGDFGSASH
+5177 ASVHREFGNFGSALH
-5192 DAGDGS
+5192 DAEDGS
-5198 VHEDVYVEYTVDEL
+5198 VHEDVYVEYTIDEL

-5217 GDHNGLHV
+5217 GDNNGLHV
-5225 ATSAGAQG
+5225 AASADAQG

-5255 VIGAANDT
+5255 VVGAVGSDANT
-5263 SDDLVE
+5263 
-5269 NSYKGATYVNAGSVT
+5269 YTGATYVNGGSVT

-5292 DTKLLDV
+5292 NTKLLDV
-5299 ENGAT
+5299 ESGAT

-5330 TTLTIGVADSGDVMT
+5330 TTLKIGVADSDDVMT

-5360 LLGSGHTLTMNDG
+5360 LLGSGHKLTVNDG

-5413 VNNAFLTVD
+5413 VDNAFLTVD
-5422 RVNTFT
+5422 RVNAFT

-5433 TGHTDLIF
+5433 TGYTDLIF
-5441 NASADDISVSDLL
+5441 NASADDVSISDLL

-5459 TVVISDEASV
+5459 TVVIGDEASV

-5498 QFADS
+5498 QFADN
-5503 GEPGADTVEDFTG
+5503 GEPGADTVKDFTG

-5525 TLNDITSNLAGD
+5525 TLNDTTSNLAGD

-5576 YNEENPSDTN
+5576 YDEENPSDTN

-5607 VDMDGLKIDP
+5607 VDMDGLKVDP

-5674 NEEGVADAKGTYD
+5674 NEEGVTDAKGTYD

-5694 DGKELGISY
+5694 DGNELGISY
-5703 KLTEVAIEEKR
+5703 KLTEVAIEENR

-5781 GLIVVAGGT
+5781 GLIVAEDGT

-5837 GGNLVLSSGFLT
+5837 GGDLVLSSGFLM
-5849 VSNGNTDYTGDVS
+5849 VSNGNTNYTGDVS
-5862 VAENAT
+5862 VADGAT

-5894 AGEVS
+5894 AGEVC
-5899 NEVSNDFTGSG
+5899 NDFTGSG

-5916 SNVTVTGDNAATESS
+5916 SNVTVTGDNAATEGT
-5931 SGFTGTFSLENGTMT
+5931 SGFTGTFSLEDGTMT
-5946 VNDATA
+5946 ILDAAA
-5952 LGGANV
+5952 LGGADV
-5958 SGVAETDNEL
+5958 IGVA
-5968 VLDFAEDTTLSTVIS
+5968 VAEGLNSLILNFVDDTTLSTVIS
-5983 GTADVVKNGAG
+5983 GTTDAVKRGEG
-5994 DLSLNTYAA
+5994 GLSLNSYAA

-6039 AKNSFFKDLTIG
+6039 AKDSFFKDLTIG

-6057 IGGTNGNASP
+6057 IGGTSGGTSP

-6082 LNVGVNSEDA
+6082 LNVGVNAEDA

-6107 GQINLN
+6107 GRINLN
-6113 GVLESSGWT
+6113 GVLESDGWT

-6230 ASQTAFDLSLHDHIG
+6230 ASQTAFDLSLHNHIG

-6323 DLDNRKAQGEFTG
+6323 DLDNRKAHGEFTG

-6410 EPHVRTHWNGVS
+6410 EPHVRAHWNGVS
-6422 ADTTTDDAGR
+6422 ADSTTDDAGR

>member
-1 MNTIYKVIWNDTLR
+1 MNTIYKVIWNDALR
-15 VFQVVNELTRSRGK
+15 VFQVVNELTRNRGK
-29 KTSVSRCSVTDQSY
+29 KTSVSRIVTPNQSLSWICQSDSVGSFQKAGIVAAISSAILAFPIAGHAAEYTVEGLTWEIGNNSLLGTPT
-43 LQGQSEVTGRGEI
+43 LQGNPQPGDT
-56 RKLVLATAVGLT
+56 LVLRLDVTT
-68 LAAAQ
+68 PAQ
-73 SAGFAADFTASGL
+73 GGDLYFQDNIVSNAGVVNLSSLGIDDWTGINVVLEVNGVRDDNFVIEEANADFHYTSLLSGGNGRWYL
-86 TLNMGSSVAT
+86 ERTLHRIVLKTDLSIDVAA
-96 GNLVLTPAD
+96 ND
-105 PLPGDGDTVTFV
+105 
-117 FDESTWVDLT
+117 
-127 GQLYS
+127 
-132 QDRVGT
+132 
-138 FNIDASSLP
+138 NP
-147 ENWDPS
+147 EN
-153 GVDFQF
+153 
-159 SYNGQ
+159 
-164 VGNEIVIDAG
+164 I
-174 GAANLHYSLDASYS
+174 
-188 EIFGEGTLNIFRQ
+188 LNA
-201 LTSIELTGENVPGG
+201 ELTGSGNVQFQIADDNERGWLTIG
-215 LYVGGST
+215 DESDDVSNNYTGKTTVGGEGSAPVT
-222 TEETEQNDLTVGI
+222 IVFGETD
-235 TGGGDISFGMNTA
+235 
-248 DVGYLTLNGTAANTY
+248 
-263 TGRTYVGAT
+263 
-272 DDNPGNALYLYF
+272 
-284 GKNQAF
+284 AF
-290 GDTANLF
+290 GGTANLD
-297 VAGDSKVFFDGVS
+297 VAAGSDVKFGGWDD
-310 NGNHYSQTVHGLTG
+310 NKNYTQTVHGLTG
-324 TGELNLGTTATLN
+324 LGQLNLGSAAKLTLHQTSTATGH
-337 LAQNSTAVGDVQG
+337 V
-350 NTIRINNIFKGTEG
+350 EG
-364 TLFDVDL
+364 TQIQIDNQISGSGDALLAIDL
-371 SGQVEGYEVVFTNEL
+371 TSHEEGETSQTEGYEVVFT
-386 QGVEGENADADDFS
+386 DDPATTGNFTGTIS
-400 GKIDLSGGYVTAW
+400 LKGGFVTAFDN
-413 KEGEDENR
+413 EAGNVNEIISGADQ
-421 ILRGASEGNTGSTLL
+421 GASGSTLRL
-436 LSTGGQLAVD
+436 ETGGQLAVD
-446 GSGEVNNLVIA
+446 GKGEVNNLVIA
-457 NAEGWESND
+457 NAEGWESKD

-495 LTLEDNATVAIDD
+495 LTLESNAVVAIDD
-508 INTTELEQDAAN
+508 INTTQLEQDAAN
-520 TSILDAD
+520 TSLLDAD
-527 DGIFSTIIEV
+527 EGIFSTIIEV
-537 TGDVNDNGHT
+537 VGDVNENGHT

-556 SQTTEIEQPNAEGE
+556 SQTTDIEQSNAEGE

-587 NGKNYEVGYRL
+587 NGKNYDVGYRL

-619 LSALISGNGGLTVTG
+619 LSALISGDGGLTVTG
-634 GYAVTINGDEPNTY
+634 GHEVTINGDEPNTY
-648 TGSTVV
+648 TGSTAV
-654 EGQDTTVILA
+654 EGEDTTVILA

-670 ETSGLTVSAGAGVE
+670 ETSGLTVGAGAGVE

-689 SQTVGDLAGEGWVR
+689 TQTVGDLAGEGWVR

-711 LAKNESA
+711 LSKNESA

-750 TGKLF
+750 TGELS

-760 FSLRSVA
+760 FSLRSEA
-767 SQDFACD
+767 SQDFAGD

-839 NITLVDFDNL
+839 NITLVDFDNI
-849 GGYDQSFIDSKPG
+849 GGYDQSFIHSAGG
-862 SVTGTGHIGFTATGA
+862 SVTGTGPIGFTATGA
-877 TATTGGQ
+877 TAETGGQ

-894 DQVANTTWLIA
+894 EQVANTTWFIA
-905 DQLQTTG
+905 GQLQTTG
-912 DNSLTSNVLLTGI
+912 GNSLTSNVLLTGI
-925 EILGDLQIVGEAG
+925 EILGDLQIVGETG
-938 VQKDLTAEITGHSGS
+938 VQKDLTAEITGDLGS
-953 VTFTGGTIAVGAAN
+953 ITFTGGTIAVGAAN
-967 RNNTYTSTT
+967 RNNIYTSAT
-976 TVAENTEVILQADSA
+976 TVTENTEVILQADDA

-997 LTASGTVTLAEGV
+997 LTASGTVTLAQGV
-1010 EQWIGDLSGNGT
+1010 GQWIGDLSGNGT
-1022 LNLEVGSTLTLEKSG
+1022 LNLKDGSTLTLEKSG
-1037 SASLDNVI
+1037 NASLGNVF
-1045 AGSGTFVVA
+1045 AGTGTFVVD

-1059 NALSF
+1059 HALSF
-1064 TNVDTAN
+1064 TNADAN
-1071 PFTGTFAL
+1071 RFTGTFEL

-1093 IASGAKFVLQSGSV
+1093 IASGAKFVLHSGSV
-1107 FDADQMGNSIA
+1107 FNADETGNSIK

-1136 ADDAKLT
+1136 VNVPKLT
-1143 INGDLVVTEQ
+1143 IDGDLVVTGQ

-1205 NETDGTTVAY
+1205 NEANGTTVAY
-1215 AQWAASGVLIDEDD
+1215 AEWVASDVLIDEAG
-1229 KNVNLTTQLTAIE
+1229 KNVNLTTHLTAIE
-1242 LADTTTGLILDG
+1242 LADATTGLILNG

-1279 YVLSHVNTYT
+1279 YVLSHENTYT

-1301 ADSAFGTTSNLNITG
+1301 ADSAFGTTSSLNITG

-1357 QVAGEN
+1357 QVSGDN
-1363 AFSGAVTLANGHT
+1363 AFSGTVTLANGHT
-1376 LTMTDAAGLGT
+1376 LTMNDAAGLGT
-1387 SGIMSISD
+1387 SGIMSISED
-1395 GSTLILEGDHG
+1395 STLIFKGDN
-1406 DYGRD
+1406 DAYGRD
-1411 LEGSGSVVLRE
+1411 LEGGGNVVLQE
-1422 GANITLTGSNAG
+1422 KANIALTGSNADF
-1434 YTGDFSIEENSTLVA
+1434 TGDFSIEENSTLVA
-1449 AGTTTGGK
+1449 AGTATDGK
-1457 STDDLLGDG
+1457 SADELLGQG
-1466 GNVAIASGSTL
+1466 GNVAIASGSSL
-1477 VLSQAGSQDWT
+1477 VLSQAGGQDWT

-1508 EFGFLSTG
+1508 EFGFSSTG
-1516 WGANFDGTLD
+1516 WGANFNGTLD

-1532 VVGAGNTVAGNNA
+1532 VVGAGNTIAGNNA
-1545 ANMQSADAKLQ
+1545 ANMQSADANLQ
-1556 SGAVLEVQTGAN
+1556 SGAVLEVQTGADA
-1568 EVDTFDALTLAGG
+1568 VDTFDALTLAGG

-1601 VLDSLTINSESFLNV
+1601 VLGSLTINSASVLDV
-1616 TMQESGGAVALNG
+1616 TMQESGGTVALNG

-1641 QDAFETLLETNSTVQ
+1641 QDAFETLIETNSTVQ

-1681 GTVAYGIY
+1681 ETVAYGIY

-1709 EVAIEADKTLVLT
+1709 EVAIEADKKLVLT

-1766 REGATLT
+1766 GTGATLT

-1784 LTVEG
+1784 LTVGG
-1789 TYGNLGNNTVGGLTG
+1789 TYENRGNNTVGGLTG
-1804 STGRELNLFE
+1804 STGSELNLFE
-1814 NTLLTLSHADAGTT
+1814 NTLLTLSHADVGTT
-1828 STYAGK
+1828 STFAGK

-1882 SGSIALLGEESLV
+1882 SGSITLLGEDSLV
-1895 QILDDED
+1895 QIFDDEN
-1902 VVFANDVTGT
+1902 VAFANDVTGK

-1923 NSFTFATN
+1923 NTFTFATN

-1950 ADGDDS
+1950 SNEDGG
-1956 YNLTIADKLN
+1956 YNLTVADKLD

-1976 TDGESTKDVW
+1976 TDGEATKDVW
-1986 GLTLSG
+1986 GLTLTG
-1992 GELYLGNV
+1992 GELYLGNI

-2011 NGTLTIDAETTI
+2011 NGTLTIGAETTI
-2023 SFAENETTSGD
+2023 SFAENEATSGD
-2034 RYENGLTGGAL
+2034 RYENDLKGEAL
-2045 LSGGGVFSL
+2045 LSGGNVFSL

-2061 GLDGDVRNLRTDET
+2061 GLEGDVGNLRTDET

-2087 VEGGDPELVAKL
+2087 VDGGDPELVAKL
-2099 YRGGDGKFFYDEN
+2099 YRGGEGKFIYDDVN
-2112 RDTVYMTYGI
+2112 DKVYMTYGI

-2166 VTGEEVS
+2166 VTGEEDS
-2173 AGNTYTGATY
+2173 EGNTYTGATY

-2193 INNAF
+2193 IDNAF

-2204 QVDGTGSVHLQDGLS
+2204 QVAENGSVHLQDGLS
-2219 QTVGDVAGT
+2219 QTVGDVAGS

-2239 TLDYSGTDGLIEV
+2239 TLDYTGTDGLIAV
-2252 GNAVSYESTT
+2252 GNAVSYESTV
-2262 TNGTSRFVID
+2262 TNGTAQFVID
-2272 GEYAPTAGGTAYAEL
+2272 GEYAPTAGETAYAEL

-2292 ASDLGNV
+2292 GSNLEHV

-2312 VNDVNYQI
+2312 NNDVNYQI
-2320 LGQAAGIMLGENA
+2320 LGQAAGITLGENA
-2333 DLGISATSG
+2333 DLGISATSD
-2342 GASQSYT
+2342 GASQSYS
-2349 LNNLVFNG
+2349 LKNLVFNG

-2380 VGTLDVTNGGTL
+2380 VGALDVTNGGTL

-2420 SLRGDVSNIGF
+2420 SIQGDVSNIGF

-2444 DDDVTAYVTWQGVGE
+2444 DDVVTAYVTWQGVGE

-2465 DADDKTIGLEY
+2465 NAGDKTIGLEY

-2484 LADDEGF
+2484 LADGEGF
-2491 VVQAADGASGD
+2491 VVQAADGASEVD
-2502 DLTLSATI
+2502 RTLSATV
-2510 TNYRD
+2510 TNFGD
-2515 VAGTITYGGGNIL
+2515 VAGTITYGGGDIL

-2537 TTNVNAGTITLGN
+2537 TTNVNAGTVTLGN

-2555 KTQELNVVDGAGVD
+2555 KTQELNVSDGAGVN
-2569 IAGYDVTLGAL
+2569 IAAYDVTLGAL
-2580 NLEDGSDFSGI
+2580 NLAEGSDFAGV
-2591 AEANITLGGTDYA
+2591 AAANITLGGDDYA

-2615 YAGGIALTNGHTL
+2615 YAGGVALTNGHTL

-2637 TSGVMS
+2637 TNGIMS
-2643 ISEDSILIFRGDID
+2643 ISDDSTLILTGADGDYSRDLEDS
-2657 EYGRDLQGGGSVVL
+2657 GSVVL
-2671 QEKANITL
+2671 QEEANIKL

-2688 DFSIEGNSTLVAAG
+2688 NFSIEGNSILTAAG
-2702 TTTDGKSADELLGQG
+2702 TDASGKSADDLLGDG

-2745 GDGTLRVVGT
+2745 GEGTLRVVGT
-2755 NAGESFGFSSTGWTE
+2755 NAGESFGFSTRWTE
-2770 AFAGTL
+2770 AFEGVL
-2776 DLSNIR
+2776 DLSDIR
-2782 FAVGTGSTTAGN
+2782 FAVGAGTTSEN
-2794 NALNMAAADAVLH
+2794 NAFNMASADAVLRD
-2807 SGSVLEV
+2807 GSVLEV
-2814 ETAGQAVDTF
+2814 ETADQAIDTF
-2824 QTLTVENGA
+2824 RTLTVGDGA

-2845 QTSEFGQLVVDELTL
+2845 QTSELGQLVVDELTL

-2869 SLEAG
+2869 SLDAG

-2903 TAGSDIELDGVLL
+2903 TAGSEINLEDVSL
-2916 NGQTGTATAEQRITS
+2916 NGQTDPVTAEQQIVT
-2931 AAGVEVAT
+2931 ADGTEVAT

-2957 GIGYDLYRVDIDE
+2957 GISYDLYRVDIDE

-2991 LTIASGAEVVLAHSA
+2991 ITIASGTDVVLAHSA
-3006 EGDSTYQGDTT
+3006 EGDSMYQGDTK
-3017 VLSGATLTAQADS
+3017 VLSGAMLTAKADS
-3030 ISADS
+3030 LSADS

-3043 ENVGN
+3043 ENDGD
-3048 NTVDGLDIETNGI
+3048 NTVDGLDVQEGGALGLT
-3061 LDLASGTL
+3061 SGTL
-3069 TVDHADDAGNSE
+3069 TIEHADDAGNSE
-3081 IDGTVEG
+3081 IDGSVTG

-3106 TGYLGN
+3106 TSYRGD
-3112 ILLGAA
+3112 ILLGAD
-3118 DSAASMTLSNVAG
+3118 DSSASMTLSNVAG

-3143 STVDLTASADTTLT
+3143 SKVDLTASADTTLT
-3157 NLVAGAGTL
+3157 NRVAGAGTI
-3166 NVTLGGSG
+3166 NVTLGDSG
-3174 QIFQFASGQA
+3174 HIFQFANGQVA
-3184 TATDVF
+3184 EDNVF
-3190 TGTLNLVTGTY
+3190 AGTLNLVTGTY
-3201 DLTNDAGAMANAE
+3201 DLTTDAGAMANAE
-3214 LATNAGA
+3214 LATNAGS
-3221 IVVVNDE
+3221 IVVVNNE

-3247 NFGTMTAGSDDGQ
+3247 NFGTMTAGSDEGQ

-3265 FSVGEGTTEV
+3265 FRLGEGTTEV
-3275 VLSLSGVEDTNG
+3275 VVSLGGVEDANG

-3300 EGYDGT
+3300 EGYDGI

-3338 GNGQLNSSNGSV
+3338 GGGQLNSNNGSV
-3350 EAVWGLTEI
+3350 EAVWNLTEI
-3359 ALEDETELG
+3359 ALEDATGAG
-3368 LNISAADEEG
+3368 LNVSASSEET
-3378 QSGSI
+3378 QSGTI

-3390 GNITFSGGTVVVAHD
+3390 GNITFSGGTVTVANED
-3405 NTYDGTTTVTGGV
+3405 NSYIGTTYVTGGT
-3418 LQLGSNNA
+3418 LELGSDNV
-3426 LGQASARNDLDVSG
+3426 LGQATAQNDLEVSG
-3440 GIVDFGGHSQT
+3440 GSVNFGGHSQT
-3451 LGTLTIDEGAG
+3451 LGTLTIEEGAG
-3462 FSANGASITLSAGNS
+3462 FSANGASITLSAGDS
-3477 LIAGAND
+3477 LIAGANN
-3484 GATGTYVLQNAGTTL
+3484 GATGTYALQNAGTTL

-3505 ATGSMTV
+3505 ATGSMTI
-3512 SMGEGTTL
+3512 SMKKGTKL

-3526 TSDAYG
+3526 TSNAYG
-3532 TYSNHIDGG
+3532 IYSNHIDGG

-3558 TDHTSSFET
+3558 TDHTSHFET
-3567 ASVMGDGHLLVNNVE
+3567 ASVMGDGHLRVNDVE
-3582 GGLMFESLDIA
+3582 GGLMFESLNIA

-3627 ANTINFSGQTADNI
+3627 ANTINLSGQNAANI
-3641 RGSIFFTDSNLMLG
+3641 HGSVFFTDSNLMLG
-3655 GTTGTGGASNA
+3655 GTTGTAGASNA
-3666 DALQNATVHVGEGF
+3666 DVLQNATVHVGEDF
-3680 LLTVATGDAAQTLDG
+3680 LLTVATGDEAQTLDG

-3716 GLGRLV
+3716 GLGRLN
-3722 VTDTLDLTAGGA
+3722 VTDALDLTAGGT
-3734 VTVTGTETAV
+3734 VTVTGAETAV

-3752 LSLAEDGTFEALIT
+3752 LSLAEYGTFEALIT
-3766 ADTIIGDA
+3766 ASTIIGDA

-3842 LISNEDGAQS
+3842 LISNKDGAQS

-3860 LTNERND
+3860 LTNDEND
-3867 YTAETI
+3867 YTAETK

-3878 TLTALDGALGHTA
+3878 TLTALKGALGHTA
-3891 KLTVEEGNTYINQ
+3891 KLTVENGNTYINQ

-3924 TLTIDQTG
+3924 TLTINQAG
-3932 DSTSQISGTLT
+3932 DSTSLISGTIT
-3943 GTGDLVA
+3943 GAGDLVA
-3950 MAGELEIDGANE
+3950 QAGELEIDGANE
-3962 GYSGDVS
+3962 DYTGDVA

-3975 AAIVAVNNAHSLGS
+3975 AAIVAVNNANSLGS
-3989 GTVNLVNESSEFS
+3989 GTVSLVNESSEFS
-4002 LDAVSGASKTVTL
+4002 LDAVSGASKTVAL

-4041 FFSFNQNQGEF
+4041 FFSFNENQGEF

-4098 STNEN
+4098 STNKH

-4138 ADGGQLQLGRWEN
+4138 VDGGQLQLGRWEG

-4160 KSGPTTVHL
+4160 QSGPTTVHL

-4184 LLADDGAKIDFIQNA
+4184 LLADDGTKVDFIQGAA
-4199 SSVTVNGTDL
+4199 SVVVNGQNLAD
-4209 SELSEDE
+4209 LSEDE
-4216 ANNRLNGSLEFALEV
+4216 RNALLNGADGTVGALDFSLEVEN
-4231 DQSEQR
+4231 SEQE
-4237 ISQNYTDASG
+4237 ISQRYVDE
-4247 QTGTREVAIVNR
+4247 TGVESTRVVAIVDR
-4259 VFGDGNGNNIFGIE
+4259 VFGDENGNIFGIE
-4273 TNGDKSD
+4273 TNENGKSD

-4290 ELIYTEDDGGLVV
+4290 KLMYEGDDGGLVV
-4303 TGTSEDDT
+4303 TGTSDTNT
-4311 LSARLHGAGN
+4311 LSAHLYGSGN
-4321 IVFRGTDSS
+4321 IVFRGDEES
-4330 VITLGKTG
+4330 VIALGGEKANEYTG
-4338 TTGDDLNSYT
+4338 TTFL
-4348 GITRVES
+4348 ES

-4372 VSDGATVDLGSFSQ
+4372 VSDGATVDLGAFNQ
-4386 ATPNIVAEGDDALA
+4386 ETPNIEAEGDDALA

-4406 LTEQSGQ
+4406 LTEQNGQ

-4430 GNHALTIG
+4430 GNHTLTIG

-4449 HNTNVTL
+4449 HNTSVTL

-4488 KATADVIINTSD
+4488 EATADVIINTSD
-4500 LAGFTGNYAI
+4500 LAGFTGDYAI
-4510 DAGSMLTLVNNQTD
+4510 DAGSKLTLVNDQTD
-4524 WNFSTEVSGGEN
+4524 WNFSTDVSSKEN

-4541 VFQGTGDF
+4541 VFQGTGNF

-4558 SFAGGTY
+4558 SFEGGTY
-4565 VFDGLTVAVGNGNA
+4565 VFEGLMVAVGNGNA
-4579 NELNL
+4579 NAKANESNL

-4597 VVDEHG
+4597 VVDESG
-4603 ATIGGLALDGGR
+4603 ASIGGLTLDGGR
-4615 VEFTASYTPGETAYE
+4615 VDFTAAYTPGETTYE

-4666 TMTDGDIFDEQN
+4666 TMTDGDIFEEQN
-4678 VGSQVTLI
+4678 VGSQVTLV
-4686 SSTAGTGSITDGE
+4686 SSAAGSVTDGE
-4699 VGNLTLDVLVWDENS
+4699 VGALTLDVLVWDENS
-4714 QSYVDA
+4714 QSYVAAD
-4720 EEKSATV
+4720 ETSATV
-4727 SILSGDLGEEVADG
+4727 SILSGDLGETVADG

-4750 NNESS
+4750 NNEST

-4769 GKTLELTG
+4769 GKKLELTG

-4784 LSATISDKE
+4784 LSAIISDKE

-4811 DNSYTGSTTIEAG
+4811 DNSYTGSTTVEAG
-4824 GWLTASAGVL
+4824 GWLTASAGAL

-4848 ENAGDNAVGDIE
+4848 ENAGDNAVGGIE

-4870 SGTLKVALDA
+4870 SGTLTVALDA
-4880 DEEGSILGD
+4880 DEEGSISGD

-4900 GTVSVEGANAGYSGT
+4900 GTVTVEGVNTGYSGT
-4915 TSVAANGTITADDI
+4915 TSVAANGTITANDI

-4934 GTISTGNA
+4934 GIISTGNA

-4957 GGQGYELQNAV
+4957 VGQGYQLQNAI

-4978 ADAGV
+4978 ADAADGTA
-4983 DSVFNFADG
+4983 FNFANG
-4992 TGDFTGTLE
+4992 TGEFTGTLE
-5001 LIGADFTLDASTSV
+5001 LIGADFTLDASTDV

-5087 DLDLSLIA
+5087 DLDLSQIA

-5122 DTAQINLFENV
+5122 DTAQINLFENI
-5133 GDIVFREGDSTGD
+5133 GDIVFREGDSAGD
-5146 LNDYLALDLDA
+5146 LNDYLALNLGNSESA
-5157 SQNEQTIRQQIEEGG
+5157 QTIRQQIEDGG

-5177 ANVHREFGDFGSASH
+5177 ASVHREFGNFGSALH
-5192 DAGDGS
+5192 DAEDGS
-5198 VHEDVYVEYTVDEL
+5198 VHEDVYVEYTIDEL

-5217 GDHNGLHV
+5217 GDNNGLHV
-5225 ATSAGAQG
+5225 AASADAQG

-5255 VIGAANDT
+5255 VVGAVGSDANT
-5263 SDDLVE
+5263 
-5269 NSYKGATYVNAGSVT
+5269 YTGATYVNGGSVT

-5292 DTKLLDV
+5292 NTKLLDV
-5299 ENGAT
+5299 ESGAT

-5330 TTLTIGVADSGDVMT
+5330 TTLTIGVADRGDVMT

-5373 AALGDGTV
+5373 AALGDGAV

-5441 NASADDISVSDLL
+5441 NASADDVSVSDLL

-5459 TVVISDEASV
+5459 TVVIGDEASV

-5477 TLANN
+5477 TLTNN

-5498 QFADS
+5498 QFADN

-5525 TLNDITSNLAGD
+5525 TLNDTTSNLAGD

-5542 GATAVVGDGEYSLN
+5542 GATAVVGDGEYSLH

-5576 YNEENPSDTN
+5576 YDEENPSDTN

-5607 VDMDGLKIDP
+5607 VDMDGLKVDP

-5646 TENGVSNNGAELVT
+5646 TEKGVSNNGAELVT
-5660 GAPSEDSVTVDIVS
+5660 GAPSEDTVTVDIVS
-5674 NEEGVADAKGTYD
+5674 NEEGVTDAKGTYD

-5703 KLTEVAIEEKR
+5703 KLTEVAIEENR

-5742 LAVTGG
+5742 LKVTGG

-5837 GGNLVLSSGFLT
+5837 VGNLVLSSGFLT
-5849 VSNGNTDYTGDVS
+5849 VSNGNTNYTGDVS

-5868 LIAQDVAAVGSG
+5868 LIAQDVAAVGTG

-5894 AGEVS
+5894 SG
-5899 NEVSNDFTGSG
+5899 EVSNDFTGSG
-5910 TVSIVG
+5910 IVSIVG
-5916 SNVTVTGDNAATESS
+5916 SNVTMTGDNAATEDY

-5958 SGVAETDNEL
+5958 SGVAETNNEL

-5983 GTADVVKNGAG
+5983 GTTDVVKSGAG
-5994 DLSLNTYAA
+5994 NLSLNTYEAN
-6003 SGTFTIESG
+6003 GTFTIETG

-6039 AKNSFFKDLTIG
+6039 AKDSFFQDLTIG

-6057 IGGTNGNASP
+6057 IGGTSGGTSP

-6082 LNVGVNSEDA
+6082 LNVGVNADNA
-6092 VAGNVLTTQDFSIDG
+6092 TAGNVLTTHDFSIDG

-6156 VQAGEGGNL
+6156 VQAGEDGNL

-6323 DLDNRKAQGEFTG
+6323 DLDNRKAHGEFTG

-6386 GELGYTKTLSS
+6386 GELGYTKTLST

-6410 EPHVRTHWNGVS
+6410 EPHVRAHWNGVS
-6422 ADTTTDDAGR
+6422 ADSTTDDAGR

-6534 TGVMLG
+6534 TGMMLG